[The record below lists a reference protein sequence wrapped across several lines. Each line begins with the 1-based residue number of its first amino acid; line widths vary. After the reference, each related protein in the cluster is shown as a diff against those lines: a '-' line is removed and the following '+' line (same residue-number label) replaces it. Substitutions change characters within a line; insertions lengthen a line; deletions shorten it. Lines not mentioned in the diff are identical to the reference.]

1 MRHRKIKRPIV
12 PALVFTVAGVLIGLM
27 HVPLPPVLL
36 PAAALGGIWLLPML
50 SGRNESDKRNK
61 HNYIRGCN
69 YSLEKSYSYGQNYSY
84 DKDYGYRK
92 GCGDE
97 KNRNCNG
104 SLYIQLFLFFL
115 LFLVGFITTYIHEN
129 YDNKIFSEELF
140 SEELPAAEKA
150 EYGGGVIRISG
161 VVGKVS
167 EGTYS
172 KRLMLKKCCIN
183 GRRLV
188 NNIVLEISDNTSYGW
203 SARRGDYVEANVEL
217 EASQGMLPVPAAAA
231 NPGQFDLRQYYKSLG
246 YLYYIEEPEVISVAG
261 GKNRIVYRL
270 DSLKTS
276 LKAVYHKCCTA
287 TDSGVYAAMV
297 TGDRSDMDSTISELF
312 SAAGIGHILAISGLH
327 ISLIGMGLY
336 RLLRR
341 IGFLCPMSAII
352 SGIFVVLF
360 GIMTGNSVSATRA
373 IVMFVCAV
381 NAQVLG
387 RRYDILS
394 AVSLSAIILILKNPY
409 VIANSGFLLSFMA
422 IAGVAVVTDGFSVKW
437 LRWLTGPAAI
447 QLATLPIILWFY
459 YEVPVYSVF
468 LNLIV
473 VPLMSLIMISA
484 LGCGML
490 GLISIPAG
498 CFFAGAGHYILILFR
513 YGSELMLSLPGSVFV
528 AGRPELWQVMVYY
541 ILLFLFSQR
550 KHVVMWIEKRAV
562 RKCGEA
568 ECEVKKHREVGRE
581 AVKGGARKCEA
592 RKCEAEKLEAGK
604 CVMGANIFLRS
615 LLVIAVIILLTR
627 GRSGLEVTFLDVGQG
642 DAIFISLP
650 NGGNVFIDG
659 GSTSSRNIYE
669 KVIEPFLKYKGV
681 RRLDFLFLTHSDAD
695 HENGWVQAL
704 SGNAYIP
711 DIYNLVLNGSD
722 YSKYLELRER
732 ALKYG
737 ASEYGTVKYG
747 TSGYGALKYDTSEGD
762 TSEGNASEYG
772 ISGCVT
778 SKYTGALAW
787 LNNAGADE
795 INARM
800 EGIVD
805 IDDVEDIEDIATA
818 LADKDTEILCAEYR
832 MEYVFGECSIV
843 SLNEP
848 GHSNASVNVDRE
860 AYKIGSSKTGTGESE
875 NDNSIVLLLQ
885 YKGNS
890 ILFTGDMTSK
900 MEADAAEAV
909 RRCGVDS
916 LSILKVGHHGS
927 KYSSSEEFLA
937 SIMPQAAIISCAAR
951 NTYGH
956 PHKETLQRLE
966 DVGALV
972 LRTDEGGAVIAK
984 IMASGAEMQVYE
996 YCGGK

>member
-1 MRHRKIKRPIV
+1 MV

-36 PAAALGGIWLLPML
+36 PAAALGGIWLMPML
-50 SGRNESDKRNK
+50 SGRNESDKCNK

-69 YSLEKSYSYGQNYSY
+69 YSLEKSYSYGQNYSH
-84 DKDYGYRK
+84 DKDYGYKK

-97 KNRNCNG
+97 KKRNYNR
-104 SLYIQLFLFFL
+104 SLYIQLFLFLL

-161 VVGKVS
+161 VVEKVS

-276 LKAVYHKCCTA
+276 LKAVYRKCCTA
-287 TDSGVYAAMV
+287 TDAGVYAAMV

-360 GIMTGNSVSATRA
+360 GVMTGNSVSATRA

-437 LRWLTGPAAI
+437 LKWLTGPVAI

-498 CFFAGAGHYILILFR
+498 CFFAGAGHYILILFQ

-550 KHVVMWIEKRAV
+550 KRVVVWIEKRAV
-562 RKCGEA
+562 RRCGEA
-568 ECEVKKHREVGRE
+568 ECEAKKHREVGRE
-581 AVKGGARKCEA
+581 AVKGGARKGEARKCEA
-592 RKCEAEKLEAGK
+592 RKCEAEKPEAGK
-604 CVMGANIFLRS
+604 CVMCANIFLRS

-659 GSTSSRNIYE
+659 GSTSSKNIYE

-695 HENGWVQAL
+695 HENGWAQAL

-711 DIYNLVLNGSD
+711 DIYNLVLNG
-722 YSKYLELRER
+722 
-732 ALKYG
+732 
-737 ASEYGTVKYG
+737 
-747 TSGYGALKYDTSEGD
+747 
-762 TSEGNASEYG
+762 
-772 ISGCVT
+772 I
-778 SKYTGALAW
+778 
-787 LNNAGADE
+787 
-795 INARM
+795 I
-800 EGIVD
+800 
-805 IDDVEDIEDIATA
+805 
-818 LADKDTEILCAEYR
+818 
-832 MEYVFGECSIV
+832 
-843 SLNEP
+843 
-848 GHSNASVNVDRE
+848 
-860 AYKIGSSKTGTGESE
+860 
-875 NDNSIVLLLQ
+875 
-885 YKGNS
+885 
-890 ILFTGDMTSK
+890 
-900 MEADAAEAV
+900 
-909 RRCGVDS
+909 
-916 LSILKVGHHGS
+916 LSIW
-927 KYSSSEEFLA
+927 
-937 SIMPQAAIISCAAR
+937 
-951 NTYGH
+951 N
-956 PHKETLQRLE
+956 
-966 DVGALV
+966 
-972 LRTDEGGAVIAK
+972 
-984 IMASGAEMQVYE
+984 
-996 YCGGK
+996 

>member
-1 MRHRKIKRPIV
+1 MV

-50 SGRNESDKRNK
+50 SGRNESDKCNK
-61 HNYIRGCN
+61 HNYIRGCS

-104 SLYIQLFLFFL
+104 SLYIQLFLFLL

-140 SEELPAAEKA
+140 SEELPAAGKA

-161 VVGKVS
+161 VVEKVS

-188 NNIVLEISDNTSYGW
+188 NNIVLEVSDNTSYGW
-203 SARRGDYVEANVEL
+203 SARRGDYVEVNVEL
-217 EASQGMLPVPAAAA
+217 EASQGMLPAPAAAA

-276 LKAVYHKCCTA
+276 LKAVYRKCCTA
-287 TDSGVYAAMV
+287 TDAGVYAAMV

-336 RLLRR
+336 KLLRR
-341 IGFLCPMSAII
+341 IGFLCPMSAIV

-360 GIMTGNSVSATRA
+360 GVMTGNSVSATRA

-437 LRWLTGPAAI
+437 LKWLTGSAAI

-468 LNLIV
+468 LNLLV

-562 RKCGEA
+562 RRCGEA
-568 ECEVKKHREVGRE
+568 ECEAKKQREVGRE

-592 RKCEAEKLEAGK
+592 EKLEAGR

-615 LLVIAVIILLTR
+615 LLVIAIIILLSR

-695 HENGWVQAL
+695 HENGWAQAL

-722 YSKYLELRER
+722 YSKYLELKER

-737 ASEYGTVKYG
+737 ASEYDI
-747 TSGYGALKYDTSEGD
+747 SGYG
-762 TSEGNASEYG
+762 
-772 ISGCVT
+772 I

-805 IDDVEDIEDIATA
+805 IDDVEDIEDIEAIATA
-818 LADKDTEILCAEYR
+818 LEDKDTEILCAEYG

-848 GHSNASVNVDRE
+848 GHSDANANVDRK
-860 AYKIGSSKTGTGESE
+860 AYKTGFSKTGTGESE

-885 YKGNS
+885 YKGKS

-900 MEADAAEAV
+900 MEADVAEAV
-909 RRCGVDS
+909 RYCGVDS

-937 SIMPQAAIISCAAR
+937 GIMPQAAVISCAAR

-956 PHKETLQRLE
+956 PHKETLQRME

-972 LRTDEGGAVIAK
+972 LRTDEGGAIIVK
-984 IMASGAEMQVYE
+984 IRASGAEMLVYE

>member
-1 MRHRKIKRPIV
+1 MV

-36 PAAALGGIWLLPML
+36 LAAALGGIWLLPML
-50 SGRNESDKRNK
+50 SGRNESDKCNK

-161 VVGKVS
+161 VVEKVS

-188 NNIVLEISDNTSYGW
+188 NNIVLEISDNTSYVW
-203 SARRGDYVEANVEL
+203 SARRGDHVEANVEL
-217 EASQGMLPVPAAAA
+217 EASQSMLPIPAAAA

-246 YLYYIEEPEVISVAG
+246 YLYYIEDPEVISVAG

-276 LKAVYHKCCTA
+276 LKAVYRKCCTA
-287 TDSGVYAAMV
+287 TDAGVYAAMV

-360 GIMTGNSVSATRA
+360 GVMTGNSVSATRA

-394 AVSLSAIILILKNPY
+394 AVSLSAIIVILKNPY

-437 LRWLTGPAAI
+437 LKWLTGPAAI
-447 QLATLPIILWFY
+447 QLATFPIILWFY

-498 CFFAGAGHYILILFR
+498 CFFAGAGHYILILFQ

-550 KHVVMWIEKRAV
+550 KRVVVWIEKRAV
-562 RKCGEA
+562 RRCGEA

-581 AVKGGARKCEA
+581 AVKGGARKGEAGKCEA
-592 RKCEAEKLEAGK
+592 RKCEAEKPEAGK
-604 CVMGANIFLRS
+604 CVMCANIFLRS

-659 GSTSSRNIYE
+659 GSTSSKNIYE

-681 RRLDFLFLTHSDAD
+681 RRLDFIFLTHSDAD
-695 HENGWVQAL
+695 HENGWAQAL

-737 ASEYGTVKYG
+737 VSE
-747 TSGYGALKYDTSEGD
+747 YGALKYDTSEGD
-762 TSEGNASEYG
+762 TSEGG

-778 SKYTGALAW
+778 SKYTGALVW

-805 IDDVEDIEDIATA
+805 IDAVEDIEDIEDIATA
-818 LADKDTEILCAEYR
+818 LADKDTEILCAEYG

-848 GHSNASVNVDRE
+848 GHSDANANVDRK
-860 AYKIGSSKTGTGESE
+860 AYKTGFSKTGTGESE

-885 YKGNS
+885 YKGKP

-900 MEADAAEAV
+900 MEADVAEAV
-909 RRCGVDS
+909 RYCGVDS

-937 SIMPQAAIISCAAR
+937 SIMPQAAVISCAAR

-972 LRTDEGGAVIAK
+972 LRTDEGGAIIAK
-984 IMASGAEMQVYE
+984 IRASGAEMLVYE

>member
-1 MRHRKIKRPIV
+1 M
-12 PALVFTVAGVLIGLM
+12 
-27 HVPLPPVLL
+27 
-36 PAAALGGIWLLPML
+36 
-50 SGRNESDKRNK
+50 
-61 HNYIRGCN
+61 
-69 YSLEKSYSYGQNYSY
+69 
-84 DKDYGYRK
+84 
-92 GCGDE
+92 
-97 KNRNCNG
+97 
-104 SLYIQLFLFFL
+104 
-115 LFLVGFITTYIHEN
+115 
-129 YDNKIFSEELF
+129 
-140 SEELPAAEKA
+140 
-150 EYGGGVIRISG
+150 
-161 VVGKVS
+161 
-167 EGTYS
+167 
-172 KRLMLKKCCIN
+172 
-183 GRRLV
+183 
-188 NNIVLEISDNTSYGW
+188 
-203 SARRGDYVEANVEL
+203 
-217 EASQGMLPVPAAAA
+217 
-231 NPGQFDLRQYYKSLG
+231 
-246 YLYYIEEPEVISVAG
+246 
-261 GKNRIVYRL
+261 
-270 DSLKTS
+270 
-276 LKAVYHKCCTA
+276 
-287 TDSGVYAAMV
+287 
-297 TGDRSDMDSTISELF
+297 DRVKPQT
-312 SAAGIGHILAISGLH
+312 GLH

-336 RLLRR
+336 KLLRR

-360 GIMTGNSVSATRA
+360 GVMTGNSVSATRA

-484 LGCGML
+484 LGCGLL

-498 CFFAGAGHYILILFR
+498 CFFAGAGHYILILFQ

-550 KHVVMWIEKRAV
+550 KRVVVWIEKRAV
-562 RKCGEA
+562 RRCGEA

-581 AVKGGARKCEA
+581 AVKGGARKGEAGKCEARKCEA
-592 RKCEAEKLEAGK
+592 RKCEAEKPEAGK

-659 GSTSSRNIYE
+659 GSTSSKNIYE

-695 HENGWVQAL
+695 HENGWAQAL

-737 ASEYGTVKYG
+737 ASEYG
-747 TSGYGALKYDTSEGD
+747 ALKYDTSEGD
-762 TSEGNASEYG
+762 TSEGG

-787 LNNAGADE
+787 LNNAEADE

-805 IDDVEDIEDIATA
+805 IDAVEDIEDIEDIATA
-818 LADKDTEILCAEYR
+818 LADKDTEILCAEYG

-848 GHSNASVNVDRE
+848 GHSDANVNVDRK
-860 AYKIGSSKTGTGESE
+860 AYKTGFSKTGTGESE

-885 YKGNS
+885 YKGKS

-900 MEADAAEAV
+900 MEADVAEAV
-909 RRCGVDS
+909 RYCGVDS

-937 SIMPQAAIISCAAR
+937 SIMPKAAVISCAAR

>member
-1 MRHRKIKRPIV
+1 MPSILDRKKPQ
-12 PALVFTVAGVLIGLM
+12 T
-27 HVPLPPVLL
+27 
-36 PAAALGGIWLLPML
+36 
-50 SGRNESDKRNK
+50 
-61 HNYIRGCN
+61 
-69 YSLEKSYSYGQNYSY
+69 
-84 DKDYGYRK
+84 
-92 GCGDE
+92 
-97 KNRNCNG
+97 
-104 SLYIQLFLFFL
+104 
-115 LFLVGFITTYIHEN
+115 
-129 YDNKIFSEELF
+129 
-140 SEELPAAEKA
+140 
-150 EYGGGVIRISG
+150 
-161 VVGKVS
+161 
-167 EGTYS
+167 
-172 KRLMLKKCCIN
+172 
-183 GRRLV
+183 
-188 NNIVLEISDNTSYGW
+188 
-203 SARRGDYVEANVEL
+203 
-217 EASQGMLPVPAAAA
+217 
-231 NPGQFDLRQYYKSLG
+231 
-246 YLYYIEEPEVISVAG
+246 
-261 GKNRIVYRL
+261 
-270 DSLKTS
+270 
-276 LKAVYHKCCTA
+276 
-287 TDSGVYAAMV
+287 
-297 TGDRSDMDSTISELF
+297 
-312 SAAGIGHILAISGLH
+312 GLH

-360 GIMTGNSVSATRA
+360 GVMTGNSVSATRA

-437 LRWLTGPAAI
+437 LKWLTGPVAI

-468 LNLIV
+468 LNLLV

-484 LGCGML
+484 LGCGLL

-550 KHVVMWIEKRAV
+550 KRVVVWIEKRAA
-562 RKCGEA
+562 RRCGEA
-568 ECEVKKHREVGRE
+568 ECEAKKHREVGRE
-581 AVKGGARKCEA
+581 AVKGGARKG
-592 RKCEAEKLEAGK
+592 EAEKLETGK

-615 LLVIAVIILLTR
+615 LLVIAVIILLSR

-659 GSTSSRNIYE
+659 GSTSSKNIYE

-695 HENGWVQAL
+695 HENGWAQAL

-737 ASEYGTVKYG
+737 ASEYGALEYGAVEYGISEYG
-747 TSGYGALKYDTSEGD
+747 TVGYGALEYGTVEYGALGGD
-762 TSEGNASEYG
+762 TSEYG
-772 ISGCVT
+772 ISGYGI

-805 IDDVEDIEDIATA
+805 IDDVEDIEDIEDIATT
-818 LADKDTEILCAEYR
+818 LADRGTEILCAEYG

-848 GHSNASVNVDRE
+848 GHSDANANANVDRK
-860 AYKIGSSKTGTGESE
+860 AYKTGFSKTGTGESE

-885 YKGNS
+885 YKGKS

-900 MEADAAEAV
+900 MEADVAEAV
-909 RRCGVDS
+909 RYCGVDS

-937 SIMPQAAIISCAAR
+937 SIMPQAAVISCAAR

-984 IMASGAEMQVYE
+984 IRASGAEMQVYE

>member
-1 MRHRKIKRPIV
+1 MV

-36 PAAALGGIWLLPML
+36 PAAALGGIWLMPML
-50 SGRNESDKRNK
+50 SGRNESDKCNK

-69 YSLEKSYSYGQNYSY
+69 YSLEKSYSYGQNYSH
-84 DKDYGYRK
+84 DKDYGYKK

-97 KNRNCNG
+97 KKRNYNR
-104 SLYIQLFLFFL
+104 SLYIQLFLFLL

-161 VVGKVS
+161 VVEKVS

-276 LKAVYHKCCTA
+276 LKAVYRKCCTA
-287 TDSGVYAAMV
+287 TDAGVYAAMV

-336 RLLRR
+336 KLLRR

-360 GIMTGNSVSATRA
+360 GVMTGNSVSATRA

-437 LRWLTGPAAI
+437 LKWLTGPAAI
-447 QLATLPIILWFY
+447 QLATFPIILWFY

-498 CFFAGAGHYILILFR
+498 CFFAGAGHYILILFQ

-550 KHVVMWIEKRAV
+550 KRVVVWIEKRAV
-562 RKCGEA
+562 RRYGEA
-568 ECEVKKHREVGRE
+568 ECEAKKHREVGRE

-592 RKCEAEKLEAGK
+592 EKLEAGR

-615 LLVIAVIILLTR
+615 LLVIAIIILLSR
-627 GRSGLEVTFLDVGQG
+627 ARSGLEVTFLDVGQG

-695 HENGWVQAL
+695 HENGWAQAL

-737 ASEYGTVKYG
+737 ALE
-747 TSGYGALKYDTSEGD
+747 YGALEYGAVEYGALGGD
-762 TSEGNASEYG
+762 TSEYG
-772 ISGCVT
+772 ISGYGI
-778 SKYTGALAW
+778 SKYAGALAW

-805 IDDVEDIEDIATA
+805 IDDVEDIEAIATA
-818 LADKDTEILCAEYR
+818 LEVKDTEILCAEYG

-848 GHSNASVNVDRE
+848 GHSDANANVDRK
-860 AYKIGSSKTGTGESE
+860 AYKTGFSKTGTGESE

-885 YKGNS
+885 YKGKS

-900 MEADAAEAV
+900 MEADVAEAV
-909 RRCGVDS
+909 RYCGVDS

-937 SIMPQAAIISCAAR
+937 GIMPQAAVISCAAR

-956 PHKETLQRLE
+956 PHKETLQRME

-972 LRTDEGGAVIAK
+972 LRTDEGGAIIAK
-984 IMASGAEMQVYE
+984 IRASGAEMLVYE

>member
-1 MRHRKIKRPIV
+1 MPPI
-12 PALVFTVAGVLIGLM
+12 
-27 HVPLPPVLL
+27 
-36 PAAALGGIWLLPML
+36 
-50 SGRNESDKRNK
+50 
-61 HNYIRGCN
+61 
-69 YSLEKSYSYGQNYSY
+69 
-84 DKDYGYRK
+84 
-92 GCGDE
+92 
-97 KNRNCNG
+97 
-104 SLYIQLFLFFL
+104 
-115 LFLVGFITTYIHEN
+115 
-129 YDNKIFSEELF
+129 
-140 SEELPAAEKA
+140 
-150 EYGGGVIRISG
+150 
-161 VVGKVS
+161 
-167 EGTYS
+167 
-172 KRLMLKKCCIN
+172 
-183 GRRLV
+183 
-188 NNIVLEISDNTSYGW
+188 
-203 SARRGDYVEANVEL
+203 
-217 EASQGMLPVPAAAA
+217 
-231 NPGQFDLRQYYKSLG
+231 
-246 YLYYIEEPEVISVAG
+246 
-261 GKNRIVYRL
+261 L
-270 DSLKTS
+270 DRVKPQT
-276 LKAVYHKCCTA
+276 
-287 TDSGVYAAMV
+287 
-297 TGDRSDMDSTISELF
+297 
-312 SAAGIGHILAISGLH
+312 GLH

-336 RLLRR
+336 KLLRR

-360 GIMTGNSVSATRA
+360 GVMTGNSVSATRA

-437 LRWLTGPAAI
+437 LKWLTGPAAI
-447 QLATLPIILWFY
+447 QLATFPIILWFY

-498 CFFAGAGHYILILFR
+498 CFFAGAGHYILILFQ

-550 KHVVMWIEKRAV
+550 KRVVVWIEKRAV
-562 RKCGEA
+562 RRCGEA

-581 AVKGGARKCEA
+581 AVKGGARKCAARKCEA
-592 RKCEAEKLEAGK
+592 RKCEAEKPEAGK

-615 LLVIAVIILLTR
+615 LLVIAIIILLSR

-659 GSTSSRNIYE
+659 GSTSSKNIYE

-695 HENGWVQAL
+695 HENGWAQAL

-737 ASEYGTVKYG
+737 ALEYGTVE
-747 TSGYGALKYDTSEGD
+747 YGALGGD
-762 TSEGNASEYG
+762 TSEYG
-772 ISGCVT
+772 ISGYGI
-778 SKYTGALAW
+778 SKYTGALVW

-805 IDDVEDIEDIATA
+805 IDDVEDIEDIEAIATA
-818 LADKDTEILCAEYR
+818 LEDKDTEILCAEYG

-848 GHSNASVNVDRE
+848 GHSDANVNVDRK
-860 AYKIGSSKTGTGESE
+860 AYKTGFSKTGTGESE

-885 YKGNS
+885 YKGKS

-900 MEADAAEAV
+900 MEADVAEAV
-909 RRCGVDS
+909 RYCGVDS

-937 SIMPQAAIISCAAR
+937 SIMPQAAVISCAAR

-956 PHKETLQRLE
+956 PHKETLQRME

-972 LRTDEGGAVIAK
+972 LRTDEGGAIIAK
-984 IMASGAEMQVYE
+984 IRASGAEMQVYE

>member
-1 MRHRKIKRPIV
+1 MRHRKIKRPLV

-27 HVPLPPVLL
+27 HASLPPVLL

-50 SGRNESDKRNK
+50 SGRNKADKCNK
-61 HNYIRGCN
+61 HNYTRGCS
-69 YSLEKSYSYGQNYSY
+69 YSLEKNHSYGQNYSH

-97 KNRNCNG
+97 KKRNYNG
-104 SLYIQLFLFFL
+104 SLYIQLFLFLL

-140 SEELPAAEKA
+140 SEELSAAGKA

-161 VVGKVS
+161 VVEKVS

-217 EASQGMLPVPAAAA
+217 EASQSMLPVPAAAA

-246 YLYYIEEPEVISVAG
+246 YLYYIDDPEVISVVG
-261 GKNRIVYRL
+261 GKNQIVYRL

-276 LKAVYHKCCTA
+276 LKAVYRKCCTA
-287 TDSGVYAAMV
+287 TDAGVYAAMV
-297 TGDRSDMDSTISELF
+297 TGDRSDMDSTVSELF

-336 RLLRR
+336 KLLRR

-360 GIMTGNSVSATRA
+360 GVMTGNSVSATRA

-484 LGCGML
+484 LGCGLL

-498 CFFAGAGHYILILFR
+498 CFFAGAGHYILILFQ

-550 KHVVMWIEKRAV
+550 KHVVMWIEKRAA
-562 RKCGEA
+562 RKCGEV
-568 ECEVKKHREVGRE
+568 ECEVKKHKEVGRE
-581 AVKGGARKCEA
+581 AVKGGA

-615 LLVIAVIILLTR
+615 LLVIAVIILLAR

-695 HENGWVQAL
+695 HENGWAQAL

-737 ASEYGTVKYG
+737 ALEYGTVKYG
-747 TSGYGALKYDTSEGD
+747 TL
-762 TSEGNASEYG
+762 EYG

-778 SKYTGALAW
+778 SKYSGALAW
-787 LNNAGADE
+787 LNDDRADE
-795 INARM
+795 TNASM
-800 EGIVD
+800 EGVAD
-805 IDDVEDIEDIATA
+805 IEDIEDIEAIATT
-818 LADKDTEILCAEYR
+818 LADKDTEILCAEYG
-832 MEYVFGECSIV
+832 MEYVFGECSMV

-848 GHSNASVNVDRE
+848 GHSDANVNVDRE

-885 YKGNS
+885 YKGKS

-900 MEADAAEAV
+900 MEADVAEAV
-909 RRCGVDS
+909 RYCGVDS

-937 SIMPQAAIISCAAR
+937 GIMPQAAVISCAAR

-984 IMASGAEMQVYE
+984 IRASGAEMLVYE

>member
-1 MRHRKIKRPIV
+1 MV

-27 HVPLPPVLL
+27 HAPLPQVLL

-50 SGRNESDKRNK
+50 SGRNKADKCNK
-61 HNYIRGCN
+61 HNYTRGCS
-69 YSLEKSYSYGQNYSY
+69 YSLEKNHSYGQNYSH
-84 DKDYGYRK
+84 DKDYGYKK

-97 KNRNCNG
+97 KKRNYNG
-104 SLYIQLFLFFL
+104 SLYIQLFLFLL

-161 VVGKVS
+161 VIEKVS

-188 NNIVLEISDNTSYGW
+188 NNIVLEMSDNTSYGW
-203 SARRGDYVEANVEL
+203 SARRGDHVEANVEL
-217 EASQGMLPVPAAAA
+217 EASQSMLPIPAAAA

-246 YLYYIEEPEVISVAG
+246 YLYYIEDPEVISVAG

-276 LKAVYHKCCTA
+276 LKAVYRKCCTA
-287 TDSGVYAAMV
+287 TDAGVYAAMV

-336 RLLRR
+336 KLLRR

-360 GIMTGNSVSATRA
+360 GVMTGNSVSATRA

-484 LGCGML
+484 LGCGLL

-498 CFFAGAGHYILILFR
+498 CFFAGAGHYILILFQ

-550 KHVVMWIEKRAV
+550 KRVVVWIEKRAV
-562 RKCGEA
+562 RRCGEA

-581 AVKGGARKCEA
+581 AVKGGARKGEAGKCEARKCEA
-592 RKCEAEKLEAGK
+592 RKCEAEKPEAGK

-659 GSTSSRNIYE
+659 GSTSSKNIYE

-695 HENGWVQAL
+695 HENGWAQAL

-737 ASEYGTVKYG
+737 ASEYG
-747 TSGYGALKYDTSEGD
+747 ALKYDTSEGD
-762 TSEGNASEYG
+762 TSEGG

-787 LNNAGADE
+787 LNNAEADE

-805 IDDVEDIEDIATA
+805 IDAVEDIEDIEDIATA
-818 LADKDTEILCAEYR
+818 LADKDTEILCAEYG

-848 GHSNASVNVDRE
+848 GHSDANVNVDRK
-860 AYKIGSSKTGTGESE
+860 AYKTGFSKTGTGESE

-885 YKGNS
+885 YKGKS

-900 MEADAAEAV
+900 MEADVAEAV
-909 RRCGVDS
+909 RYCGVDS

-937 SIMPQAAIISCAAR
+937 SIMPKAAVISCAAR

>member
-1 MRHRKIKRPIV
+1 MPSI
-12 PALVFTVAGVLIGLM
+12 
-27 HVPLPPVLL
+27 
-36 PAAALGGIWLLPML
+36 
-50 SGRNESDKRNK
+50 ND
-61 HNYIRGCN
+61 RG
-69 YSLEKSYSYGQNYSY
+69 KPQ
-84 DKDYGYRK
+84 
-92 GCGDE
+92 
-97 KNRNCNG
+97 
-104 SLYIQLFLFFL
+104 
-115 LFLVGFITTYIHEN
+115 T
-129 YDNKIFSEELF
+129 
-140 SEELPAAEKA
+140 
-150 EYGGGVIRISG
+150 
-161 VVGKVS
+161 
-167 EGTYS
+167 
-172 KRLMLKKCCIN
+172 
-183 GRRLV
+183 
-188 NNIVLEISDNTSYGW
+188 
-203 SARRGDYVEANVEL
+203 
-217 EASQGMLPVPAAAA
+217 
-231 NPGQFDLRQYYKSLG
+231 
-246 YLYYIEEPEVISVAG
+246 
-261 GKNRIVYRL
+261 
-270 DSLKTS
+270 
-276 LKAVYHKCCTA
+276 
-287 TDSGVYAAMV
+287 
-297 TGDRSDMDSTISELF
+297 
-312 SAAGIGHILAISGLH
+312 GLH

-360 GIMTGNSVSATRA
+360 GVMTGNSVSATRA

-437 LRWLTGPAAI
+437 LKWLTGPVAI

-468 LNLIV
+468 LNLLV

-484 LGCGML
+484 LGCGLL

-550 KHVVMWIEKRAV
+550 KRVVVWIEKRAA
-562 RKCGEA
+562 RRCGEA
-568 ECEVKKHREVGRE
+568 ECEAKKHREVGRE
-581 AVKGGARKCEA
+581 AVKGGARKG
-592 RKCEAEKLEAGK
+592 EAEKLETGK

-615 LLVIAVIILLTR
+615 LLVIAVIILLSR

-659 GSTSSRNIYE
+659 GSTSSKNIYE

-695 HENGWVQAL
+695 HENGWAQAL

-737 ASEYGTVKYG
+737 ALEYGTVGYGISEYGTV
-747 TSGYGALKYDTSEGD
+747 GYGALEYGTVEYGALGGD
-762 TSEGNASEYG
+762 TSEYG
-772 ISGCVT
+772 ISGYGI
-778 SKYTGALAW
+778 SKYAGALAW

-805 IDDVEDIEDIATA
+805 IDDVEDIEAIATA
-818 LADKDTEILCAEYR
+818 LEVKDTEILCAEYG

-848 GHSNASVNVDRE
+848 GHSDANANVDRK
-860 AYKIGSSKTGTGESE
+860 AYKTGFSKTGTGESE

-885 YKGNS
+885 YKGKS

-900 MEADAAEAV
+900 MEADVAEAV
-909 RRCGVDS
+909 RYCGVDS

-937 SIMPQAAIISCAAR
+937 SIMPQAAVISCAAR

-984 IMASGAEMQVYE
+984 IRASGAEMLVYE

>member
-1 MRHRKIKRPIV
+1 MV

-27 HVPLPPVLL
+27 HAPLPQVLL

-50 SGRNESDKRNK
+50 SGRNKADKCNK
-61 HNYIRGCN
+61 HNYTRGCS
-69 YSLEKSYSYGQNYSY
+69 YSLEKNHSYGQNYSH
-84 DKDYGYRK
+84 DKDYGYKK

-97 KNRNCNG
+97 KKRNYNG
-104 SLYIQLFLFFL
+104 SLYIQLFLFLL

-161 VVGKVS
+161 VIEKVS

-188 NNIVLEISDNTSYGW
+188 NNIVLEMSDNTSYGW
-203 SARRGDYVEANVEL
+203 SARRGDHVEANVEL
-217 EASQGMLPVPAAAA
+217 EASQSMLPIPAAAA

-246 YLYYIEEPEVISVAG
+246 YLYYIEDPEVISVAG

-276 LKAVYHKCCTA
+276 LKAVYRKCCTA
-287 TDSGVYAAMV
+287 TDAGVYAAMV

-360 GIMTGNSVSATRA
+360 GVMTGNSVSATRA

-484 LGCGML
+484 LGCGLL

-498 CFFAGAGHYILILFR
+498 CFFAGAGHYILILFQ

-550 KHVVMWIEKRAV
+550 KRVVVWIEKRAV
-562 RKCGEA
+562 RRCGEA

-581 AVKGGARKCEA
+581 AVKGGARKGEAGKCEA
-592 RKCEAEKLEAGK
+592 RKCEARKGEAEKPEAGK

-659 GSTSSRNIYE
+659 GSTSSKNIYE

-695 HENGWVQAL
+695 HENGWAQAL

-737 ASEYGTVKYG
+737 ASEYG
-747 TSGYGALKYDTSEGD
+747 ALKYDTSEGD
-762 TSEGNASEYG
+762 TSEGG

-805 IDDVEDIEDIATA
+805 IDDVEDIEAIATA
-818 LADKDTEILCAEYR
+818 LEVKDTEILCAEYG

-848 GHSNASVNVDRE
+848 GHSDANANVDRK
-860 AYKIGSSKTGTGESE
+860 AYKTGFSKTGTGESE

-885 YKGNS
+885 YKGKS

-900 MEADAAEAV
+900 MEADVAEAV
-909 RRCGVDS
+909 RYCGVDS

-937 SIMPQAAIISCAAR
+937 SIMPQAAVISCAAR

-972 LRTDEGGAVIAK
+972 LRTDEGGAIIAK
-984 IMASGAEMQVYE
+984 IRASGAEMLVYE

>member
-1 MRHRKIKRPIV
+1 
-12 PALVFTVAGVLIGLM
+12 
-27 HVPLPPVLL
+27 
-36 PAAALGGIWLLPML
+36 
-50 SGRNESDKRNK
+50 
-61 HNYIRGCN
+61 
-69 YSLEKSYSYGQNYSY
+69 
-84 DKDYGYRK
+84 
-92 GCGDE
+92 
-97 KNRNCNG
+97 
-104 SLYIQLFLFFL
+104 
-115 LFLVGFITTYIHEN
+115 
-129 YDNKIFSEELF
+129 
-140 SEELPAAEKA
+140 
-150 EYGGGVIRISG
+150 
-161 VVGKVS
+161 
-167 EGTYS
+167 
-172 KRLMLKKCCIN
+172 
-183 GRRLV
+183 
-188 NNIVLEISDNTSYGW
+188 
-203 SARRGDYVEANVEL
+203 
-217 EASQGMLPVPAAAA
+217 
-231 NPGQFDLRQYYKSLG
+231 
-246 YLYYIEEPEVISVAG
+246 
-261 GKNRIVYRL
+261 
-270 DSLKTS
+270 
-276 LKAVYHKCCTA
+276 
-287 TDSGVYAAMV
+287 
-297 TGDRSDMDSTISELF
+297 
-312 SAAGIGHILAISGLH
+312 
-327 ISLIGMGLY
+327 
-336 RLLRR
+336 
-341 IGFLCPMSAII
+341 MSAIV

-360 GIMTGNSVSATRA
+360 GVMTGNSVSATRA

-484 LGCGML
+484 LGCGLL

-498 CFFAGAGHYILILFR
+498 CFFAGAGHYILILFQ

-550 KHVVMWIEKRAV
+550 KRVVVWIEKRAV
-562 RKCGEA
+562 RRCGEA

-581 AVKGGARKCEA
+581 AVKGGARKGEAGKCEA
-592 RKCEAEKLEAGK
+592 RKCEAEKPEAGK

-659 GSTSSRNIYE
+659 GSTSSKNIYE

-695 HENGWVQAL
+695 HENGWAQAL

-737 ASEYGTVKYG
+737 ASEYG
-747 TSGYGALKYDTSEGD
+747 ALKYDTSEGD
-762 TSEGNASEYG
+762 TSEGG

-805 IDDVEDIEDIATA
+805 IDDVEDIEDIEDIATT
-818 LADKDTEILCAEYR
+818 LADRGTEILCAEYG

-848 GHSNASVNVDRE
+848 GHSDANVNVDRK
-860 AYKIGSSKTGTGESE
+860 AYKTSFSKTGTGESE

-885 YKGNS
+885 YKGKS

-900 MEADAAEAV
+900 MEADVAEAV
-909 RRCGVDS
+909 RYCGVDS

-937 SIMPQAAIISCAAR
+937 SIMPQAAVISCAAR

-966 DVGALV
+966 DVDALV
-972 LRTDEGGAVIAK
+972 LRTDEGGAIIAK
-984 IMASGAEMQVYE
+984 IRASGVEMQVYE

>member
-1 MRHRKIKRPIV
+1 MRHRKIKRPMV

-36 PAAALGGIWLLPML
+36 PAAALGGIWLMPML
-50 SGRNESDKRNK
+50 SGRNESDKCNK

-69 YSLEKSYSYGQNYSY
+69 YSLEKSYSYGQNYSH
-84 DKDYGYRK
+84 DKDYGYKK

-97 KNRNCNG
+97 KKRNYNR
-104 SLYIQLFLFFL
+104 SLYIQLFLFLL

-161 VVGKVS
+161 VVEKVS

-276 LKAVYHKCCTA
+276 LKAVYRKCCTA
-287 TDSGVYAAMV
+287 TDAGVYVAMV
-297 TGDRSDMDSTISELF
+297 TGDRSDMDSTVSELF

-336 RLLRR
+336 KLLRR
-341 IGFLCPMSAII
+341 IGFLCPMSAIV

-360 GIMTGNSVSATRA
+360 GVMTGNSVSATRA

-437 LRWLTGPAAI
+437 LKWLTGPAAI

-468 LNLIV
+468 LNLLV

-484 LGCGML
+484 LGCGLL

-498 CFFAGAGHYILILFR
+498 CFFAGAGHYILILFQ

-550 KHVVMWIEKRAV
+550 KRVVVWIEKRAV
-562 RKCGEA
+562 RRCGEA

-581 AVKGGARKCEA
+581 AVKGGARKCAARKCEA
-592 RKCEAEKLEAGK
+592 RKCEAEKPEAGK

-615 LLVIAVIILLTR
+615 LLVIAIIILLSR

-737 ASEYGTVKYG
+737 ALEYDI
-747 TSGYGALKYDTSEGD
+747 SGYG
-762 TSEGNASEYG
+762 
-772 ISGCVT
+772 I
-778 SKYTGALAW
+778 SKYAGALAW

-805 IDDVEDIEDIATA
+805 IDDVEDIEDIEAIATA
-818 LADKDTEILCAEYR
+818 LEVKDTEILCAEYG

-848 GHSNASVNVDRE
+848 GHSDANANVDRK
-860 AYKIGSSKTGTGESE
+860 AYKTGFSKTGTGESE

-885 YKGNS
+885 YKGKS

-900 MEADAAEAV
+900 MEADVAEAV
-909 RRCGVDS
+909 RYCGVDS

-937 SIMPQAAIISCAAR
+937 SIMPQAAVISCAAR

-972 LRTDEGGAVIAK
+972 LRTDEGGAIIAK
-984 IMASGAEMQVYE
+984 IRASGAEMLVYE

>member
-1 MRHRKIKRPIV
+1 MV

-50 SGRNESDKRNK
+50 SGRNESDKCNK

-161 VVGKVS
+161 VVEKVS

-203 SARRGDYVEANVEL
+203 SARRGDHVEANVEL

-246 YLYYIEEPEVISVAG
+246 YLYYIEEPEDISVAG
-261 GKNRIVYRL
+261 GKKRIVYRL

-276 LKAVYHKCCTA
+276 LKAVYRKCCTA
-287 TDSGVYAAMV
+287 TDAGVYAAMV

-327 ISLIGMGLY
+327 ISIIGMGLY
-336 RLLRR
+336 KLLRR

-360 GIMTGNSVSATRA
+360 GVMTGNSVSATRA

-437 LRWLTGPAAI
+437 LKWLTGPVAI

-468 LNLIV
+468 LNLLV

-484 LGCGML
+484 LGCGLL

-498 CFFAGAGHYILILFR
+498 CFFAGAGHYILILFQ

-550 KHVVMWIEKRAV
+550 KRVVMWIEKRAV

-568 ECEVKKHREVGRE
+568 EGDVKKHREVGRE

-592 RKCEAEKLEAGK
+592 EKPEAGK
-604 CVMGANIFLRS
+604 CVMGADIFLRS
-615 LLVIAVIILLTR
+615 LLVIAIIILLTR

-722 YSKYLELRER
+722 YSKYLELKEK

-737 ASEYGTVKYG
+737 ALEYGTAEYG
-747 TSGYGALKYDTSEGD
+747 TLEYGALKYGTSEGKTSEGG
-762 TSEGNASEYG
+762 TSEGNTSEGNTSEYG

-778 SKYTGALAW
+778 SKYAGALAW
-787 LNNAGADE
+787 LNDDRADE
-795 INARM
+795 TNARL
-800 EGIVD
+800 EGIAD
-805 IDDVEDIEDIATA
+805 IEDIEDIEAIAMT
-818 LADKDTEILCAEYR
+818 LADRGTEILCAEYG

-843 SLNEP
+843 SLNETKQP
-848 GHSNASVNVDRE
+848 KSIVNVDYVSYNSG
-860 AYKIGSSKTGTGESE
+860 ASKTGTGESE

-900 MEADAAEAV
+900 MEADVAEAV
-909 RRCGVDS
+909 RRCGVDT

-951 NTYGH
+951 NIYGH

-966 DVGALV
+966 DVDALV
-972 LRTDEGGAVIAK
+972 LRTDEGGAIIAK
-984 IMASGAEMQVYE
+984 IRASGAEMQVYE

>member
-1 MRHRKIKRPIV
+1 MRHRKIKRPLV
-12 PALVFTVAGVLIGLM
+12 PALVFTVAGVLTGLM
-27 HVPLPPVLL
+27 HAPLPQVLL

-50 SGRNESDKRNK
+50 SGRNKADKCNK
-61 HNYIRGCN
+61 HNYTRGCS
-69 YSLEKSYSYGQNYSY
+69 YSLEKSHSYGQNYSY

-92 GCGDE
+92 GCGDG
-97 KNRNCNG
+97 KNRNYNG
-104 SLYIQLFLFFL
+104 SLYIQLFLFLL

-161 VVGKVS
+161 VIEKVS

-203 SARRGDYVEANVEL
+203 SARRGDHVEANVEL
-217 EASQGMLPVPAAAA
+217 EASQSMLPAPAAAA

-246 YLYYIEEPEVISVAG
+246 YLYYIEDPEVISVAG

-276 LKAVYHKCCTA
+276 LKAVYRKCCTA
-287 TDSGVYAAMV
+287 TDAGVYAAMV

-360 GIMTGNSVSATRA
+360 GVMTGNSVSATRA

-437 LRWLTGPAAI
+437 LKWLTGPVAI

-498 CFFAGAGHYILILFR
+498 CFFAGAGHYILILFQ

-550 KHVVMWIEKRAV
+550 KHVVMWIEKRAA
-562 RKCGEA
+562 RKCGEV
-568 ECEVKKHREVGRE
+568 ECEVKKHKEVGRE

-592 RKCEAEKLEAGK
+592 RKCEAEKPEAGR

-615 LLVIAVIILLTR
+615 LLVIAIIILLSR
-627 GRSGLEVTFLDVGQG
+627 ARSGLEVTFLDVGQG

-695 HENGWVQAL
+695 HENGWAQAL

-737 ASEYGTVKYG
+737 ALEYGTVKYG
-747 TSGYGALKYDTSEGD
+747 TL
-762 TSEGNASEYG
+762 EYG

-778 SKYTGALAW
+778 SKYSGALAW
-787 LNNAGADE
+787 LNDDRADE
-795 INARM
+795 TNASM
-800 EGIVD
+800 EGVAD
-805 IDDVEDIEDIATA
+805 IEDIEDIEAIATT
-818 LADKDTEILCAEYR
+818 LADKDTEILCAEYG
-832 MEYVFGECSIV
+832 MEYVFGECSMV

-848 GHSNASVNVDRE
+848 GHSDANVNVDRE

-885 YKGNS
+885 YKGKS

-900 MEADAAEAV
+900 MEADVAEAV
-909 RRCGVDS
+909 RYCGVDS

-937 SIMPQAAIISCAAR
+937 GIMPQAAVISCAAR

-972 LRTDEGGAVIAK
+972 LRTDEGGAIIAK
-984 IMASGAEMQVYE
+984 IRASGAEMLVYE

>member
-1 MRHRKIKRPIV
+1 MV

-36 PAAALGGIWLLPML
+36 LAAALGGIWLLPML
-50 SGRNESDKRNK
+50 SGRNESDKCNK

-84 DKDYGYRK
+84 DKDYGYKK

-97 KNRNCNG
+97 KKRNCNG

-140 SEELPAAEKA
+140 SEELPAAGKA

-161 VVGKVS
+161 VVEKVS

-276 LKAVYHKCCTA
+276 LKAVYRKCCTA
-287 TDSGVYAAMV
+287 TDAGVYAAMV
-297 TGDRSDMDSTISELF
+297 TGDRSDMDSTVSELF

-360 GIMTGNSVSATRA
+360 GVMTGNSVSATRA

-437 LRWLTGPAAI
+437 LKWLTGPVAI

-484 LGCGML
+484 LGCGLL

-550 KHVVMWIEKRAV
+550 KRVVVWIEKRAV
-562 RKCGEA
+562 RRCGEA

-581 AVKGGARKCEA
+581 AVKGGARKGEAGKCEARKCEA
-592 RKCEAEKLEAGK
+592 RKCEAEKPEAGK

-659 GSTSSRNIYE
+659 GSTSSKNIYE

-681 RRLDFLFLTHSDAD
+681 RRLDFIFLTHSDAD
-695 HENGWVQAL
+695 HENGWAQAL

-737 ASEYGTVKYG
+737 ESE
-747 TSGYGALKYDTSEGD
+747 YGALKYDTSEGD
-762 TSEGNASEYG
+762 TSEGG

-787 LNNAGADE
+787 LNNAEADE

-805 IDDVEDIEDIATA
+805 IDAVEDIEDIEDIATA
-818 LADKDTEILCAEYR
+818 LADKDTEILCAEYG

-848 GHSNASVNVDRE
+848 GHSDANANVDRK
-860 AYKIGSSKTGTGESE
+860 AYKTGFSKTGTGESE

-885 YKGNS
+885 YKGKS

-900 MEADAAEAV
+900 MEADVAEAV
-909 RRCGVDS
+909 RYCGVDS

-937 SIMPQAAIISCAAR
+937 SIMPQAAVISCAAR

-972 LRTDEGGAVIAK
+972 LRTDEGGAIIAK
-984 IMASGAEMQVYE
+984 IRASGAEMQVYE

>member
-1 MRHRKIKRPIV
+1 MV
-12 PALVFTVAGVLIGLM
+12 PALVFTVAGVLTGLM
-27 HVPLPPVLL
+27 HAPLPQVLL

-50 SGRNESDKRNK
+50 SGRNKADKCNK
-61 HNYIRGCN
+61 HNYTRGCS
-69 YSLEKSYSYGQNYSY
+69 YSLEKSHSYGQNYSY

-92 GCGDE
+92 GCGDG
-97 KNRNCNG
+97 KNRNYNG
-104 SLYIQLFLFFL
+104 SLYIQLFLFLL

-161 VVGKVS
+161 VIEKVS

-203 SARRGDYVEANVEL
+203 SARRGDHVEANVEL
-217 EASQGMLPVPAAAA
+217 EASQSMLPAPAAAA

-246 YLYYIEEPEVISVAG
+246 YLYYIEDPEVISVAG

-276 LKAVYHKCCTA
+276 LKAVYRKCCTA
-287 TDSGVYAAMV
+287 TDAGVYAAMV

-360 GIMTGNSVSATRA
+360 GVMTGNSVSATRA

-437 LRWLTGPAAI
+437 LKWLTGPVAI

-498 CFFAGAGHYILILFR
+498 CFFAGAGHYILILFQ

-550 KHVVMWIEKRAV
+550 KHVVMWIEKRAA
-562 RKCGEA
+562 RKCGEV
-568 ECEVKKHREVGRE
+568 ECEVKKHKEVGRE

-592 RKCEAEKLEAGK
+592 RKCEARKCEAEKPEAGR

-615 LLVIAVIILLTR
+615 LLVIAIIILLSR
-627 GRSGLEVTFLDVGQG
+627 ARSGLEVTFLDVGQG

-695 HENGWVQAL
+695 HENGWAQAL

-737 ASEYGTVKYG
+737 ALEYGTVKYG
-747 TSGYGALKYDTSEGD
+747 TL
-762 TSEGNASEYG
+762 EYG

-778 SKYTGALAW
+778 SKYSGALAW
-787 LNNAGADE
+787 LNDDRADE
-795 INARM
+795 TNASM
-800 EGIVD
+800 EGVAD
-805 IDDVEDIEDIATA
+805 IEDIEDIEAIATT
-818 LADKDTEILCAEYR
+818 LADKDTEILCAEYG
-832 MEYVFGECSIV
+832 MEYVFGECSMV

-848 GHSNASVNVDRE
+848 GHSDANVNVDRE

-885 YKGNS
+885 YKGKS

-900 MEADAAEAV
+900 MEADVAEAV
-909 RRCGVDS
+909 RYCGVDS

-937 SIMPQAAIISCAAR
+937 GIMPQAAVISCAAR

-972 LRTDEGGAVIAK
+972 LRTDEGGAIIAK
-984 IMASGAEMQVYE
+984 IRASGAEMLVYE

>member
-1 MRHRKIKRPIV
+1 MV

-140 SEELPAAEKA
+140 SEELPAAGKA
-150 EYGGGVIRISG
+150 EYGGGVISISG
-161 VVGKVS
+161 VVEKVP

-203 SARRGDYVEANVEL
+203 SARRGDYVEVKVEL
-217 EASQGMLPVPAAAA
+217 EASQSMLPAPAAAA

-246 YLYYIEEPEVISVAG
+246 YLYYIEDPEVISVAG

-276 LKAVYHKCCTA
+276 LKAVYRKCCTA
-287 TDSGVYAAMV
+287 TDAGVYAAMV

-360 GIMTGNSVSATRA
+360 GVMTGNSVSATRA

-394 AVSLSAIILILKNPY
+394 AVSLSAIIVILKNPY

-422 IAGVAVVTDGFSVKW
+422 IAGVAIVTDGFSVKW

-447 QLATLPIILWFY
+447 QLATFPIILWFY

-550 KHVVMWIEKRAV
+550 KRVVVWIEKRAV
-562 RKCGEA
+562 RRCGEA

-592 RKCEAEKLEAGK
+592 EKPEAGK

-659 GSTSSRNIYE
+659 GSTSSKNIYE
-669 KVIEPFLKYKGV
+669 KVVEPFLKYKGV

-695 HENGWVQAL
+695 HENGWAQAL

-737 ASEYGTVKYG
+737 ALEYGTVKYG
-747 TSGYGALKYDTSEGD
+747 TLEYGALKYDTSEGD
-762 TSEGNASEYG
+762 TSEGNTSEYG

-778 SKYTGALAW
+778 SKYSGALAW
-787 LNNAGADE
+787 LNDDRADE
-795 INARM
+795 TNARM
-800 EGIVD
+800 EGVAD
-805 IDDVEDIEDIATA
+805 IEDIEDIEAIAMT
-818 LADKDTEILCAEYR
+818 LADRGTEILCAEYG

-848 GHSNASVNVDRE
+848 GHSDANVNVDRK
-860 AYKIGSSKTGTGESE
+860 AYKTGFSKTGTGESE

-885 YKGNS
+885 YKGKS

-900 MEADAAEAV
+900 MEADVAEAV
-909 RRCGVDS
+909 RYCGVDS

-937 SIMPQAAIISCAAR
+937 GIMPQAAVISCAAR

-956 PHKETLQRLE
+956 PHKETLQRME

-984 IMASGAEMQVYE
+984 IRASGAEMLVYE

>member
-1 MRHRKIKRPIV
+1 
-12 PALVFTVAGVLIGLM
+12 
-27 HVPLPPVLL
+27 
-36 PAAALGGIWLLPML
+36 
-50 SGRNESDKRNK
+50 
-61 HNYIRGCN
+61 
-69 YSLEKSYSYGQNYSY
+69 
-84 DKDYGYRK
+84 
-92 GCGDE
+92 
-97 KNRNCNG
+97 
-104 SLYIQLFLFFL
+104 
-115 LFLVGFITTYIHEN
+115 
-129 YDNKIFSEELF
+129 
-140 SEELPAAEKA
+140 
-150 EYGGGVIRISG
+150 
-161 VVGKVS
+161 
-167 EGTYS
+167 
-172 KRLMLKKCCIN
+172 
-183 GRRLV
+183 
-188 NNIVLEISDNTSYGW
+188 
-203 SARRGDYVEANVEL
+203 
-217 EASQGMLPVPAAAA
+217 
-231 NPGQFDLRQYYKSLG
+231 
-246 YLYYIEEPEVISVAG
+246 
-261 GKNRIVYRL
+261 
-270 DSLKTS
+270 
-276 LKAVYHKCCTA
+276 
-287 TDSGVYAAMV
+287 
-297 TGDRSDMDSTISELF
+297 
-312 SAAGIGHILAISGLH
+312 
-327 ISLIGMGLY
+327 MGLY

-341 IGFLCPMSAII
+341 IGFLCPMSAIV

-437 LRWLTGPAAI
+437 LKWLTGPAAI

-468 LNLIV
+468 LNLLV

-498 CFFAGAGHYILILFR
+498 CFFAGAGHYILILFQ

-550 KHVVMWIEKRAV
+550 KRVVMWIEKRAA
-562 RKCGEA
+562 RKCGEV

-581 AVKGGARKCEA
+581 AVKGGTRKYA
-592 RKCEAEKLEAGK
+592 AERLEAGK

-615 LLVIAVIILLTR
+615 LLVIAIIILLSR

-659 GSTSSRNIYE
+659 GSTSSKNIYE

-695 HENGWVQAL
+695 HENGWAQAL

-737 ASEYGTVKYG
+737 ASEYGALEYG
-747 TSGYGALKYDTSEGD
+747 AVEYGALGGD
-762 TSEGNASEYG
+762 TSEYG
-772 ISGCVT
+772 ISGYGI
-778 SKYTGALAW
+778 SKYAGALAW

-805 IDDVEDIEDIATA
+805 IDDVEDIEDIEDIAAA
-818 LADKDTEILCAEYR
+818 LVDRGTEILCAEYG

-848 GHSNASVNVDRE
+848 GHSDANANANVDRK
-860 AYKIGSSKTGTGESE
+860 AYKTGFSKTGTGESE

-885 YKGNS
+885 YKGKS

-900 MEADAAEAV
+900 MEADVAEAV
-909 RRCGVDS
+909 RYCGVDS

-937 SIMPQAAIISCAAR
+937 SIMPQAAVISCAAR

-984 IMASGAEMQVYE
+984 IRASGAEMQVYE

>member
-1 MRHRKIKRPIV
+1 MPSIK
-12 PALVFTVAGVLIGLM
+12 
-27 HVPLPPVLL
+27 
-36 PAAALGGIWLLPML
+36 
-50 SGRNESDKRNK
+50 
-61 HNYIRGCN
+61 
-69 YSLEKSYSYGQNYSY
+69 
-84 DKDYGYRK
+84 
-92 GCGDE
+92 
-97 KNRNCNG
+97 
-104 SLYIQLFLFFL
+104 
-115 LFLVGFITTYIHEN
+115 
-129 YDNKIFSEELF
+129 
-140 SEELPAAEKA
+140 
-150 EYGGGVIRISG
+150 
-161 VVGKVS
+161 
-167 EGTYS
+167 
-172 KRLMLKKCCIN
+172 
-183 GRRLV
+183 
-188 NNIVLEISDNTSYGW
+188 
-203 SARRGDYVEANVEL
+203 
-217 EASQGMLPVPAAAA
+217 
-231 NPGQFDLRQYYKSLG
+231 
-246 YLYYIEEPEVISVAG
+246 
-261 GKNRIVYRL
+261 
-270 DSLKTS
+270 
-276 LKAVYHKCCTA
+276 
-287 TDSGVYAAMV
+287 
-297 TGDRSDMDSTISELF
+297 DRVKPQT
-312 SAAGIGHILAISGLH
+312 GLH

-336 RLLRR
+336 KLLRR

-360 GIMTGNSVSATRA
+360 GVMTGNSVSATRA

-437 LRWLTGPAAI
+437 LKWLTGPAAI
-447 QLATLPIILWFY
+447 QLATFPIILWFY

-498 CFFAGAGHYILILFR
+498 CFFAGAGHYILILFQ

-550 KHVVMWIEKRAV
+550 KRVVVWIEKRAV
-562 RKCGEA
+562 RRYGEA
-568 ECEVKKHREVGRE
+568 ECEAKKHREVGRE

-592 RKCEAEKLEAGK
+592 EKLEAGR

-615 LLVIAVIILLTR
+615 LLVIAIIILLSR
-627 GRSGLEVTFLDVGQG
+627 ARSGLEVTFLDVGQG

-695 HENGWVQAL
+695 HENGWAQAL

-737 ASEYGTVKYG
+737 ALEYGALEYGAVEYGISEYGTV
-747 TSGYGALKYDTSEGD
+747 GYGALEYGTVEYGALGGD
-762 TSEGNASEYG
+762 TSEYG
-772 ISGCVT
+772 ISGYGI
-778 SKYTGALAW
+778 SKYAGALAW

-805 IDDVEDIEDIATA
+805 IDDVEDIEAIATA
-818 LADKDTEILCAEYR
+818 LEVKDTEILCAEYG

-848 GHSNASVNVDRE
+848 GHSDANANVDRK
-860 AYKIGSSKTGTGESE
+860 AYKTGFSKTGTGESE

-885 YKGNS
+885 YKGKS

-900 MEADAAEAV
+900 MEADVAEAV
-909 RRCGVDS
+909 RYCGVDS

-937 SIMPQAAIISCAAR
+937 GIMPQAAVISCAAR

-956 PHKETLQRLE
+956 PHKETLQRME

-972 LRTDEGGAVIAK
+972 LRTDEGGAIIAK
-984 IMASGAEMQVYE
+984 IRASGAEMLVYE

>member
-1 MRHRKIKRPIV
+1 
-12 PALVFTVAGVLIGLM
+12 
-27 HVPLPPVLL
+27 
-36 PAAALGGIWLLPML
+36 
-50 SGRNESDKRNK
+50 
-61 HNYIRGCN
+61 
-69 YSLEKSYSYGQNYSY
+69 
-84 DKDYGYRK
+84 
-92 GCGDE
+92 
-97 KNRNCNG
+97 
-104 SLYIQLFLFFL
+104 
-115 LFLVGFITTYIHEN
+115 
-129 YDNKIFSEELF
+129 
-140 SEELPAAEKA
+140 
-150 EYGGGVIRISG
+150 
-161 VVGKVS
+161 
-167 EGTYS
+167 
-172 KRLMLKKCCIN
+172 
-183 GRRLV
+183 
-188 NNIVLEISDNTSYGW
+188 
-203 SARRGDYVEANVEL
+203 
-217 EASQGMLPVPAAAA
+217 
-231 NPGQFDLRQYYKSLG
+231 
-246 YLYYIEEPEVISVAG
+246 
-261 GKNRIVYRL
+261 
-270 DSLKTS
+270 
-276 LKAVYHKCCTA
+276 
-287 TDSGVYAAMV
+287 
-297 TGDRSDMDSTISELF
+297 
-312 SAAGIGHILAISGLH
+312 
-327 ISLIGMGLY
+327 
-336 RLLRR
+336 
-341 IGFLCPMSAII
+341 MSAII

-360 GIMTGNSVSATRA
+360 GVMTGNSVSATRA

-437 LRWLTGPAAI
+437 LKWLTGPAAI

-468 LNLIV
+468 LNLLV

-484 LGCGML
+484 LCCGLL

-550 KHVVMWIEKRAV
+550 KRVVVWIEKRAA
-562 RKCGEA
+562 RRCGEA

-592 RKCEAEKLEAGK
+592 GKCEARKCEARKCEAEKPEAGK

-615 LLVIAVIILLTR
+615 LLVIAVIILLSR

-659 GSTSSRNIYE
+659 GSTSSKNIYE

-695 HENGWVQAL
+695 HENGWAQAL

-737 ASEYGTVKYG
+737 ASEYGALEYG
-747 TSGYGALKYDTSEGD
+747 TVEYGALGGD
-762 TSEGNASEYG
+762 TSEYG
-772 ISGCVT
+772 ISGYGI
-778 SKYTGALAW
+778 SKYTGALVW
-787 LNNAGADE
+787 LNNAEADE

-805 IDDVEDIEDIATA
+805 IDAVEDIATA
-818 LADKDTEILCAEYR
+818 LADKDTEILCAEYG

-848 GHSNASVNVDRE
+848 GHSDANVNVDRK
-860 AYKIGSSKTGTGESE
+860 AYKTGFSKTGTGESE

-885 YKGNS
+885 YKGKS

-900 MEADAAEAV
+900 MEADVAEAV
-909 RRCGVDS
+909 RYCGVDS

-937 SIMPQAAIISCAAR
+937 SIMPKAAVISCAAR

-984 IMASGAEMQVYE
+984 IRASGAEMQVYE

>member
-1 MRHRKIKRPIV
+1 MV

-50 SGRNESDKRNK
+50 SGRNESDKCNK
-61 HNYIRGCN
+61 HNYIRGCS

-104 SLYIQLFLFFL
+104 SLYIQLFLFLL

-140 SEELPAAEKA
+140 SEELPAAGKA

-161 VVGKVS
+161 VVEKVS

-188 NNIVLEISDNTSYGW
+188 NNIVLEVSDNTSYGW
-203 SARRGDYVEANVEL
+203 SARRGDYVEVNVEL
-217 EASQGMLPVPAAAA
+217 EASQGMLPAPAAAA

-276 LKAVYHKCCTA
+276 LKAVYRKCCTA
-287 TDSGVYAAMV
+287 TDAGVYAAMV

-336 RLLRR
+336 KLLRR
-341 IGFLCPMSAII
+341 IGFLCPMSAIV

-360 GIMTGNSVSATRA
+360 GVMTGNSVSATRA

-437 LRWLTGPAAI
+437 LKWLTGSAAI

-468 LNLIV
+468 LNLLV

-562 RKCGEA
+562 RRCGEA
-568 ECEVKKHREVGRE
+568 ECEAKKQREVGRE

-592 RKCEAEKLEAGK
+592 EKLEAGR

-615 LLVIAVIILLTR
+615 LLVIAIIILLSR

-695 HENGWVQAL
+695 HENGWAQAL

-737 ASEYGTVKYG
+737 ASEYDI
-747 TSGYGALKYDTSEGD
+747 SGYG
-762 TSEGNASEYG
+762 
-772 ISGCVT
+772 I

-805 IDDVEDIEDIATA
+805 IDDVEDIEDIEAIATA
-818 LADKDTEILCAEYR
+818 LEDKDTEILCAEYG

-848 GHSNASVNVDRE
+848 GHSDANANVDRK
-860 AYKIGSSKTGTGESE
+860 AYKTGFSKTGTGESE

-885 YKGNS
+885 YKGKS

-900 MEADAAEAV
+900 MEADVAEAV
-909 RRCGVDS
+909 RYCGVDS

-937 SIMPQAAIISCAAR
+937 GIMPQAAVISCAAR

-956 PHKETLQRLE
+956 PHKETLQRME

-972 LRTDEGGAVIAK
+972 LRTDEGGAIIVK
-984 IMASGAEMQVYE
+984 IRASGAEMLVYE

>member
-1 MRHRKIKRPIV
+1 MPSIK
-12 PALVFTVAGVLIGLM
+12 
-27 HVPLPPVLL
+27 
-36 PAAALGGIWLLPML
+36 
-50 SGRNESDKRNK
+50 
-61 HNYIRGCN
+61 
-69 YSLEKSYSYGQNYSY
+69 
-84 DKDYGYRK
+84 
-92 GCGDE
+92 
-97 KNRNCNG
+97 
-104 SLYIQLFLFFL
+104 
-115 LFLVGFITTYIHEN
+115 
-129 YDNKIFSEELF
+129 
-140 SEELPAAEKA
+140 
-150 EYGGGVIRISG
+150 
-161 VVGKVS
+161 
-167 EGTYS
+167 
-172 KRLMLKKCCIN
+172 
-183 GRRLV
+183 
-188 NNIVLEISDNTSYGW
+188 
-203 SARRGDYVEANVEL
+203 
-217 EASQGMLPVPAAAA
+217 
-231 NPGQFDLRQYYKSLG
+231 
-246 YLYYIEEPEVISVAG
+246 
-261 GKNRIVYRL
+261 
-270 DSLKTS
+270 
-276 LKAVYHKCCTA
+276 
-287 TDSGVYAAMV
+287 
-297 TGDRSDMDSTISELF
+297 DRVKPQT
-312 SAAGIGHILAISGLH
+312 GLH

-336 RLLRR
+336 KLLRR

-360 GIMTGNSVSATRA
+360 GVMTGNSVSATRA

-437 LRWLTGPAAI
+437 LKWLTGPAAI

-484 LGCGML
+484 LGCGLL

-550 KHVVMWIEKRAV
+550 KRVVVWIEKRAV
-562 RKCGEA
+562 RRCGEA
-568 ECEVKKHREVGRE
+568 ECEVKKHREVRRE

-592 RKCEAEKLEAGK
+592 GKCEARKCEARKCEAEKPEAGK

-615 LLVIAVIILLTR
+615 LLVIAIIILLSR

-659 GSTSSRNIYE
+659 GSTSSKNIYE

-737 ASEYGTVKYG
+737 ASEYGALEYGAVEYGISEYG
-747 TSGYGALKYDTSEGD
+747 TVGYGALGGD
-762 TSEGNASEYG
+762 TSEYG
-772 ISGCVT
+772 ISGYGI

-787 LNNAGADE
+787 LNNAEADE

-800 EGIVD
+800 EGIAD
-805 IDDVEDIEDIATA
+805 IDAVEDIEDIEAIATA
-818 LADKDTEILCAEYR
+818 LADRGTEILCAEYG

-848 GHSNASVNVDRE
+848 GHSDANVNVDRK
-860 AYKIGSSKTGTGESE
+860 AYKTAFSKTGTGESE

-885 YKGNS
+885 YKGKS

-900 MEADAAEAV
+900 MEADVAEAV
-909 RRCGVDS
+909 MYCGVDS

-937 SIMPQAAIISCAAR
+937 SIMPQAAVISCAAR

-972 LRTDEGGAVIAK
+972 LRTDEGGAIIAK
-984 IMASGAEMQVYE
+984 IRASGAEMQVYE

>member
-1 MRHRKIKRPIV
+1 MDRK
-12 PALVFTVAGVLIGLM
+12 
-27 HVPLPPVLL
+27 
-36 PAAALGGIWLLPML
+36 
-50 SGRNESDKRNK
+50 
-61 HNYIRGCN
+61 
-69 YSLEKSYSYGQNYSY
+69 
-84 DKDYGYRK
+84 
-92 GCGDE
+92 
-97 KNRNCNG
+97 
-104 SLYIQLFLFFL
+104 
-115 LFLVGFITTYIHEN
+115 
-129 YDNKIFSEELF
+129 
-140 SEELPAAEKA
+140 
-150 EYGGGVIRISG
+150 
-161 VVGKVS
+161 
-167 EGTYS
+167 
-172 KRLMLKKCCIN
+172 
-183 GRRLV
+183 
-188 NNIVLEISDNTSYGW
+188 
-203 SARRGDYVEANVEL
+203 
-217 EASQGMLPVPAAAA
+217 
-231 NPGQFDLRQYYKSLG
+231 NPQ
-246 YLYYIEEPEVISVAG
+246 
-261 GKNRIVYRL
+261 
-270 DSLKTS
+270 T
-276 LKAVYHKCCTA
+276 
-287 TDSGVYAAMV
+287 
-297 TGDRSDMDSTISELF
+297 
-312 SAAGIGHILAISGLH
+312 GLH

-336 RLLRR
+336 KLLRR
-341 IGFLCPMSAII
+341 IGFLCPMSAIV

-360 GIMTGNSVSATRA
+360 GVMTGNSVSATRA

-437 LRWLTGPAAI
+437 LKWLTGPAAI

-468 LNLIV
+468 LNLLV

-484 LGCGML
+484 LGCGLL

-498 CFFAGAGHYILILFR
+498 CFFAGAGHYILILFQ

-550 KHVVMWIEKRAV
+550 KRVVVWIEKRAV
-562 RKCGEA
+562 RRCGEA

-581 AVKGGARKCEA
+581 AVKGGARKCAARKCEA
-592 RKCEAEKLEAGK
+592 RKCEAEKPEAGR

-695 HENGWVQAL
+695 HENGWAQAL

-737 ASEYGTVKYG
+737 ALEYDI
-747 TSGYGALKYDTSEGD
+747 SGYG
-762 TSEGNASEYG
+762 
-772 ISGCVT
+772 I
-778 SKYTGALAW
+778 SKYAGALAW

-805 IDDVEDIEDIATA
+805 IDDVEDIEDIEAIATA
-818 LADKDTEILCAEYR
+818 LEVKDTEILCAEYG

-848 GHSNASVNVDRE
+848 GHSDANANVDRK
-860 AYKIGSSKTGTGESE
+860 AYKTGFSKTGTGESE

-885 YKGNS
+885 YKGKS

-900 MEADAAEAV
+900 MEADVAEAV
-909 RRCGVDS
+909 RYCGVDS

-937 SIMPQAAIISCAAR
+937 SIMPQAAVISCAAR

-972 LRTDEGGAVIAK
+972 LRTDEGGAIIAK
-984 IMASGAEMQVYE
+984 IRASGAEMLVYE

>member
-1 MRHRKIKRPIV
+1 
-12 PALVFTVAGVLIGLM
+12 
-27 HVPLPPVLL
+27 
-36 PAAALGGIWLLPML
+36 
-50 SGRNESDKRNK
+50 
-61 HNYIRGCN
+61 
-69 YSLEKSYSYGQNYSY
+69 
-84 DKDYGYRK
+84 
-92 GCGDE
+92 
-97 KNRNCNG
+97 
-104 SLYIQLFLFFL
+104 
-115 LFLVGFITTYIHEN
+115 
-129 YDNKIFSEELF
+129 
-140 SEELPAAEKA
+140 
-150 EYGGGVIRISG
+150 
-161 VVGKVS
+161 
-167 EGTYS
+167 
-172 KRLMLKKCCIN
+172 
-183 GRRLV
+183 
-188 NNIVLEISDNTSYGW
+188 
-203 SARRGDYVEANVEL
+203 
-217 EASQGMLPVPAAAA
+217 
-231 NPGQFDLRQYYKSLG
+231 
-246 YLYYIEEPEVISVAG
+246 
-261 GKNRIVYRL
+261 
-270 DSLKTS
+270 
-276 LKAVYHKCCTA
+276 
-287 TDSGVYAAMV
+287 
-297 TGDRSDMDSTISELF
+297 
-312 SAAGIGHILAISGLH
+312 
-327 ISLIGMGLY
+327 
-336 RLLRR
+336 
-341 IGFLCPMSAII
+341 MSAII

-360 GIMTGNSVSATRA
+360 GVMTGNSVSATRA

-394 AVSLSAIILILKNPY
+394 AVSLSAIIVILKNPY

-437 LRWLTGPAAI
+437 LKWLTGPVAI

-490 GLISIPAG
+490 GLICIPAG
-498 CFFAGAGHYILILFR
+498 GVFAGAGHYILILFQ

-550 KHVVMWIEKRAV
+550 KRVVVWIEKRAV

-568 ECEVKKHREVGRE
+568 EGEVKKHREVGRE
-581 AVKGGARKCEA
+581 AVKGGARKG
-592 RKCEAEKLEAGK
+592 EAEKLETGK

-615 LLVIAVIILLTR
+615 LLVIAVIILLSR

-659 GSTSSRNIYE
+659 GSTSSKNIYE

-695 HENGWVQAL
+695 HENGWAQAL

-737 ASEYGTVKYG
+737 ASEYGALEYGAVEYGISEYG
-747 TSGYGALKYDTSEGD
+747 TVGYGALEYGTVEYGALGGD
-762 TSEGNASEYG
+762 TSEYG
-772 ISGCVT
+772 ISGYGI

-805 IDDVEDIEDIATA
+805 IDDVEDIEDIEDIATT
-818 LADKDTEILCAEYR
+818 LADRGTEILCAEYG

-848 GHSNASVNVDRE
+848 GHSDANANANVDRK
-860 AYKIGSSKTGTGESE
+860 AYKTGFSKTGTGESE

-885 YKGNS
+885 YKGKS

-900 MEADAAEAV
+900 MEADVAEAV
-909 RRCGVDS
+909 RYCGVDS

-937 SIMPQAAIISCAAR
+937 SIMPQAAVISCAAR

-984 IMASGAEMQVYE
+984 IRASGAEMQVYE

>member
-1 MRHRKIKRPIV
+1 MV

-36 PAAALGGIWLLPML
+36 PAAALGGIWLMPML
-50 SGRNESDKRNK
+50 SGRNESDKCNK

-69 YSLEKSYSYGQNYSY
+69 YSLEKSYSYGQNYSH
-84 DKDYGYRK
+84 DKDYGYKK

-97 KNRNCNG
+97 KKRNYNR
-104 SLYIQLFLFFL
+104 SLYIQLFLFLL

-161 VVGKVS
+161 VVEKVS

-276 LKAVYHKCCTA
+276 LKAVYRKCCTA
-287 TDSGVYAAMV
+287 TDAGVYVAMV
-297 TGDRSDMDSTISELF
+297 TGDRSDMDSTVSELF

-336 RLLRR
+336 KLLRR

-360 GIMTGNSVSATRA
+360 GVMTGNSVSATRA

-437 LRWLTGPAAI
+437 LKWLTGPAAI
-447 QLATLPIILWFY
+447 QLATFPIILWFY

-498 CFFAGAGHYILILFR
+498 CFFAGAGHYILILFQ

-550 KHVVMWIEKRAV
+550 KRVVVWIEKRAV
-562 RKCGEA
+562 RRCGEA

-581 AVKGGARKCEA
+581 AVKGGARKCAARKCEA
-592 RKCEAEKLEAGK
+592 RKCEAEKPEAGK

-615 LLVIAVIILLTR
+615 LLVIAIIILLSR

-659 GSTSSRNIYE
+659 GSTSSKNIYE

-695 HENGWVQAL
+695 HENGWAQAL

-737 ASEYGTVKYG
+737 ALEYGTVE
-747 TSGYGALKYDTSEGD
+747 YGALGGD
-762 TSEGNASEYG
+762 TSEYG
-772 ISGCVT
+772 ISGYGI
-778 SKYTGALAW
+778 SKYTGALVW

-805 IDDVEDIEDIATA
+805 IDDVEDIEDIEAIATA
-818 LADKDTEILCAEYR
+818 LEDKDTEILCAEYG

-848 GHSNASVNVDRE
+848 GHSDANVNVDRK
-860 AYKIGSSKTGTGESE
+860 AYKTGFSKTGTGESE

-885 YKGNS
+885 YKGKS

-900 MEADAAEAV
+900 MEADVAEAV
-909 RRCGVDS
+909 RYCGVDS

-937 SIMPQAAIISCAAR
+937 SIMPQAAVISCAAR

-956 PHKETLQRLE
+956 PHKETLQRME

-972 LRTDEGGAVIAK
+972 LRTDEGGAIIAK
-984 IMASGAEMQVYE
+984 IRASGAEMQVYE

>member
-1 MRHRKIKRPIV
+1 
-12 PALVFTVAGVLIGLM
+12 
-27 HVPLPPVLL
+27 
-36 PAAALGGIWLLPML
+36 
-50 SGRNESDKRNK
+50 
-61 HNYIRGCN
+61 
-69 YSLEKSYSYGQNYSY
+69 
-84 DKDYGYRK
+84 
-92 GCGDE
+92 
-97 KNRNCNG
+97 
-104 SLYIQLFLFFL
+104 
-115 LFLVGFITTYIHEN
+115 
-129 YDNKIFSEELF
+129 
-140 SEELPAAEKA
+140 
-150 EYGGGVIRISG
+150 
-161 VVGKVS
+161 
-167 EGTYS
+167 
-172 KRLMLKKCCIN
+172 
-183 GRRLV
+183 
-188 NNIVLEISDNTSYGW
+188 
-203 SARRGDYVEANVEL
+203 
-217 EASQGMLPVPAAAA
+217 
-231 NPGQFDLRQYYKSLG
+231 
-246 YLYYIEEPEVISVAG
+246 
-261 GKNRIVYRL
+261 
-270 DSLKTS
+270 
-276 LKAVYHKCCTA
+276 
-287 TDSGVYAAMV
+287 
-297 TGDRSDMDSTISELF
+297 
-312 SAAGIGHILAISGLH
+312 
-327 ISLIGMGLY
+327 
-336 RLLRR
+336 
-341 IGFLCPMSAII
+341 MSAII

-360 GIMTGNSVSATRA
+360 GVMTGNSVSATRA

-437 LRWLTGPAAI
+437 LKWLTGPVAI

-468 LNLIV
+468 LNLLV

-484 LGCGML
+484 LGCGLL

-550 KHVVMWIEKRAV
+550 KRVVVWIEKRAA
-562 RKCGEA
+562 RRCGEA
-568 ECEVKKHREVGRE
+568 ECEAKKHREVGRE
-581 AVKGGARKCEA
+581 AVKGGARKG
-592 RKCEAEKLEAGK
+592 EAEKLETGK

-615 LLVIAVIILLTR
+615 LLVIAVIILLSR

-659 GSTSSRNIYE
+659 GSTSSKNIYE

-695 HENGWVQAL
+695 HENGWAQAL

-737 ASEYGTVKYG
+737 ASEYGALEYGAVEYGISEYG
-747 TSGYGALKYDTSEGD
+747 TVGYGALEYGTVEYGALGGD
-762 TSEGNASEYG
+762 TSEYG
-772 ISGCVT
+772 ISGYGI

-805 IDDVEDIEDIATA
+805 IDDVEDIEDIEDIATT
-818 LADKDTEILCAEYR
+818 LADRGTEILCAEYG

-848 GHSNASVNVDRE
+848 GHSDANANANVDRK
-860 AYKIGSSKTGTGESE
+860 AYKTGFSKTGTGESE

-885 YKGNS
+885 YKGKS

-900 MEADAAEAV
+900 MEADVAEAV
-909 RRCGVDS
+909 RYCGVDS

-937 SIMPQAAIISCAAR
+937 SIMPQAAVISCAAR

-984 IMASGAEMQVYE
+984 IRASGAEMQVYE

>member
-1 MRHRKIKRPIV
+1 M
-12 PALVFTVAGVLIGLM
+12 
-27 HVPLPPVLL
+27 
-36 PAAALGGIWLLPML
+36 
-50 SGRNESDKRNK
+50 
-61 HNYIRGCN
+61 
-69 YSLEKSYSYGQNYSY
+69 
-84 DKDYGYRK
+84 
-92 GCGDE
+92 
-97 KNRNCNG
+97 NRVKP
-104 SLYIQLFLFFL
+104 Q
-115 LFLVGFITTYIHEN
+115 T
-129 YDNKIFSEELF
+129 
-140 SEELPAAEKA
+140 
-150 EYGGGVIRISG
+150 
-161 VVGKVS
+161 
-167 EGTYS
+167 
-172 KRLMLKKCCIN
+172 
-183 GRRLV
+183 
-188 NNIVLEISDNTSYGW
+188 
-203 SARRGDYVEANVEL
+203 
-217 EASQGMLPVPAAAA
+217 
-231 NPGQFDLRQYYKSLG
+231 
-246 YLYYIEEPEVISVAG
+246 
-261 GKNRIVYRL
+261 
-270 DSLKTS
+270 
-276 LKAVYHKCCTA
+276 
-287 TDSGVYAAMV
+287 
-297 TGDRSDMDSTISELF
+297 
-312 SAAGIGHILAISGLH
+312 GLH

-360 GIMTGNSVSATRA
+360 GVMTGNSVSATRA

-437 LRWLTGPAAI
+437 LKWLTGPVAI

-468 LNLIV
+468 LNLLV

-484 LGCGML
+484 LGCGLL

-550 KHVVMWIEKRAV
+550 KRVVVWIEKRAA
-562 RKCGEA
+562 RRCGEA
-568 ECEVKKHREVGRE
+568 ECEAKKHREVGRE
-581 AVKGGARKCEA
+581 AVKGGARKG
-592 RKCEAEKLEAGK
+592 EAEKLETGK

-615 LLVIAVIILLTR
+615 LLVIAVIILLSR

-659 GSTSSRNIYE
+659 GSTSSKNIYE

-695 HENGWVQAL
+695 HENGWAQAL

-737 ASEYGTVKYG
+737 ASEYGALEYGAVEYGISEYG
-747 TSGYGALKYDTSEGD
+747 TVGYGALEYGTVEYGALGGD
-762 TSEGNASEYG
+762 TSEYG
-772 ISGCVT
+772 ISGYGI

-805 IDDVEDIEDIATA
+805 IDDVEDIEDIEDIATT
-818 LADKDTEILCAEYR
+818 LADRGTEILCAEYG

-848 GHSNASVNVDRE
+848 GHSDANANANVDRK
-860 AYKIGSSKTGTGESE
+860 AYKTGFSKTGTGESE

-885 YKGNS
+885 YKGKS

-900 MEADAAEAV
+900 MEADVAEAV
-909 RRCGVDS
+909 RYCGVDS

-937 SIMPQAAIISCAAR
+937 SIMPQAAVISCAAR

-984 IMASGAEMQVYE
+984 IRASGAEMQVYE

>member
-1 MRHRKIKRPIV
+1 M
-12 PALVFTVAGVLIGLM
+12 
-27 HVPLPPVLL
+27 
-36 PAAALGGIWLLPML
+36 
-50 SGRNESDKRNK
+50 
-61 HNYIRGCN
+61 
-69 YSLEKSYSYGQNYSY
+69 
-84 DKDYGYRK
+84 
-92 GCGDE
+92 
-97 KNRNCNG
+97 
-104 SLYIQLFLFFL
+104 
-115 LFLVGFITTYIHEN
+115 
-129 YDNKIFSEELF
+129 
-140 SEELPAAEKA
+140 
-150 EYGGGVIRISG
+150 
-161 VVGKVS
+161 
-167 EGTYS
+167 
-172 KRLMLKKCCIN
+172 
-183 GRRLV
+183 
-188 NNIVLEISDNTSYGW
+188 
-203 SARRGDYVEANVEL
+203 
-217 EASQGMLPVPAAAA
+217 
-231 NPGQFDLRQYYKSLG
+231 
-246 YLYYIEEPEVISVAG
+246 
-261 GKNRIVYRL
+261 
-270 DSLKTS
+270 
-276 LKAVYHKCCTA
+276 
-287 TDSGVYAAMV
+287 
-297 TGDRSDMDSTISELF
+297 DRVKPQT
-312 SAAGIGHILAISGLH
+312 GLH

-360 GIMTGNSVSATRA
+360 GVMTGNSVSATRA

-484 LGCGML
+484 LGCGLL

-498 CFFAGAGHYILILFR
+498 CFFAGAGHYILILFQ

-550 KHVVMWIEKRAV
+550 KRVVVWIEKRAV
-562 RKCGEA
+562 RRCGEA

-581 AVKGGARKCEA
+581 AVKGGARKGEAGKCEA
-592 RKCEAEKLEAGK
+592 RKCEAEKPEAGK

-659 GSTSSRNIYE
+659 GSTSSKNIYE

-695 HENGWVQAL
+695 HENGWAQAL

-737 ASEYGTVKYG
+737 ASEYG
-747 TSGYGALKYDTSEGD
+747 ALKYDTSEGD
-762 TSEGNASEYG
+762 TSEGG

-805 IDDVEDIEDIATA
+805 IDDVEDIEDIEDIATT
-818 LADKDTEILCAEYR
+818 LADRGTEILCAEYG

-848 GHSNASVNVDRE
+848 GHSDANVNVDRK
-860 AYKIGSSKTGTGESE
+860 AYKTSFSKTGTGESE

-885 YKGNS
+885 YKGKS

-900 MEADAAEAV
+900 MEADVAEAV
-909 RRCGVDS
+909 RYCGVDS

-937 SIMPQAAIISCAAR
+937 SIMPQAAVISCAAR

-966 DVGALV
+966 DVDALV
-972 LRTDEGGAVIAK
+972 LRTDEGGAIIAK
-984 IMASGAEMQVYE
+984 IRASGVEMQVYE

>member
-1 MRHRKIKRPIV
+1 MV

-36 PAAALGGIWLLPML
+36 PAAALGGIWLMPML
-50 SGRNESDKRNK
+50 SGRNESDKCNK

-69 YSLEKSYSYGQNYSY
+69 YSLEKSYSYEQNYSY

-97 KNRNCNG
+97 KKRNYNR
-104 SLYIQLFLFFL
+104 SLYIQLFLFLL

-161 VVGKVS
+161 VVEKVS

-276 LKAVYHKCCTA
+276 LKAVYRKCCTA
-287 TDSGVYAAMV
+287 TDAGVYVAMV
-297 TGDRSDMDSTISELF
+297 TGDRSDMDSTVSELF

-336 RLLRR
+336 KLLRR

-360 GIMTGNSVSATRA
+360 GVMTGNSVSATRA

-437 LRWLTGPAAI
+437 LKWLTGPAAI
-447 QLATLPIILWFY
+447 QLATFPIILWFY

-498 CFFAGAGHYILILFR
+498 CFFAGAGHYILILFQ

-550 KHVVMWIEKRAV
+550 KRVVVWIEKRAV
-562 RKCGEA
+562 RRCGEA

-592 RKCEAEKLEAGK
+592 RKCETRKCEAEKPEAGK

-615 LLVIAVIILLTR
+615 LLVIAIIILLSR

-659 GSTSSRNIYE
+659 GSTSSKNIYE

-695 HENGWVQAL
+695 HENGWAQAL

-737 ASEYGTVKYG
+737 ALEYGTV
-747 TSGYGALKYDTSEGD
+747 GYGALGGD
-762 TSEGNASEYG
+762 TSEYG
-772 ISGCVT
+772 ISGYGI
-778 SKYTGALAW
+778 SKYTGALVW
-787 LNNAGADE
+787 LNNAEADE

-805 IDDVEDIEDIATA
+805 IDAVEDIEDIEAIATA
-818 LADKDTEILCAEYR
+818 LADKDTEILCVEYG

-848 GHSNASVNVDRE
+848 RHSDANVNVDRK
-860 AYKIGSSKTGTGESE
+860 AYKTGFSKTGTGESE

-885 YKGNS
+885 YKGKS

-900 MEADAAEAV
+900 MEADVAEAV
-909 RRCGVDS
+909 RNCGVDS

-937 SIMPQAAIISCAAR
+937 GIMPQAAIISCAAR

-972 LRTDEGGAVIAK
+972 LRTDEGGAIIAK
-984 IMASGAEMQVYE
+984 IRASGAEMQVYE

>member
-1 MRHRKIKRPIV
+1 
-12 PALVFTVAGVLIGLM
+12 
-27 HVPLPPVLL
+27 
-36 PAAALGGIWLLPML
+36 
-50 SGRNESDKRNK
+50 
-61 HNYIRGCN
+61 
-69 YSLEKSYSYGQNYSY
+69 
-84 DKDYGYRK
+84 
-92 GCGDE
+92 
-97 KNRNCNG
+97 
-104 SLYIQLFLFFL
+104 
-115 LFLVGFITTYIHEN
+115 
-129 YDNKIFSEELF
+129 
-140 SEELPAAEKA
+140 
-150 EYGGGVIRISG
+150 
-161 VVGKVS
+161 
-167 EGTYS
+167 
-172 KRLMLKKCCIN
+172 
-183 GRRLV
+183 
-188 NNIVLEISDNTSYGW
+188 
-203 SARRGDYVEANVEL
+203 
-217 EASQGMLPVPAAAA
+217 
-231 NPGQFDLRQYYKSLG
+231 
-246 YLYYIEEPEVISVAG
+246 
-261 GKNRIVYRL
+261 
-270 DSLKTS
+270 
-276 LKAVYHKCCTA
+276 
-287 TDSGVYAAMV
+287 
-297 TGDRSDMDSTISELF
+297 
-312 SAAGIGHILAISGLH
+312 
-327 ISLIGMGLY
+327 
-336 RLLRR
+336 
-341 IGFLCPMSAII
+341 MSAIV

-360 GIMTGNSVSATRA
+360 GVMTGNSVSATRA

-437 LRWLTGPAAI
+437 LKWLTGPAAI
-447 QLATLPIILWFY
+447 QLATFPIILWFY

-498 CFFAGAGHYILILFR
+498 CFFAGAGHYILILFQ

-550 KHVVMWIEKRAV
+550 KRVVVWIEKRAV
-562 RKCGEA
+562 RRYGEA
-568 ECEVKKHREVGRE
+568 ECEAKKHREVGRE

-592 RKCEAEKLEAGK
+592 EKLEAGR

-615 LLVIAVIILLTR
+615 LLVIAVIILLAR
-627 GRSGLEVTFLDVGQG
+627 WRSGLEVTFLDVGQG

-659 GSTSSRNIYE
+659 GSTSSKNIYE

-695 HENGWVQAL
+695 HENGWAQAL

-737 ASEYGTVKYG
+737 ALEYGALEYGAVEYGISEYGTV
-747 TSGYGALKYDTSEGD
+747 GYGALGGD
-762 TSEGNASEYG
+762 TSEYG
-772 ISGCVT
+772 ISGYGI
-778 SKYTGALAW
+778 SKYAGALAW
-787 LNNAGADE
+787 LNNAEADE

-805 IDDVEDIEDIATA
+805 IDDVEDIEDIEAIATA
-818 LADKDTEILCAEYR
+818 LEVKDTEILCAEYG

-848 GHSNASVNVDRE
+848 GHSDANANVDRK
-860 AYKIGSSKTGTGESE
+860 AYKTGFSKTGTGESE

-885 YKGNS
+885 YKGKS

-900 MEADAAEAV
+900 MEADVAEAV
-909 RRCGVDS
+909 RYCGVDS

-937 SIMPQAAIISCAAR
+937 GIMPQAAVISCAAR

-956 PHKETLQRLE
+956 PHKETLQRME

-972 LRTDEGGAVIAK
+972 LRTDEGGAIIAK
-984 IMASGAEMQVYE
+984 IRASGAEMLVYE

>member
-1 MRHRKIKRPIV
+1 MPSIK
-12 PALVFTVAGVLIGLM
+12 
-27 HVPLPPVLL
+27 
-36 PAAALGGIWLLPML
+36 
-50 SGRNESDKRNK
+50 
-61 HNYIRGCN
+61 
-69 YSLEKSYSYGQNYSY
+69 
-84 DKDYGYRK
+84 
-92 GCGDE
+92 
-97 KNRNCNG
+97 
-104 SLYIQLFLFFL
+104 
-115 LFLVGFITTYIHEN
+115 
-129 YDNKIFSEELF
+129 
-140 SEELPAAEKA
+140 
-150 EYGGGVIRISG
+150 
-161 VVGKVS
+161 
-167 EGTYS
+167 
-172 KRLMLKKCCIN
+172 
-183 GRRLV
+183 
-188 NNIVLEISDNTSYGW
+188 
-203 SARRGDYVEANVEL
+203 
-217 EASQGMLPVPAAAA
+217 
-231 NPGQFDLRQYYKSLG
+231 
-246 YLYYIEEPEVISVAG
+246 
-261 GKNRIVYRL
+261 
-270 DSLKTS
+270 
-276 LKAVYHKCCTA
+276 
-287 TDSGVYAAMV
+287 
-297 TGDRSDMDSTISELF
+297 DRVKPQT
-312 SAAGIGHILAISGLH
+312 GLH

-360 GIMTGNSVSATRA
+360 GVMTGNSVSATRA

-437 LRWLTGPAAI
+437 LKWLTGPVAI

-468 LNLIV
+468 LNLLV

-484 LGCGML
+484 LGCGLL

-550 KHVVMWIEKRAV
+550 KRVVVWIEKRAA
-562 RKCGEA
+562 RRCGEA
-568 ECEVKKHREVGRE
+568 ECEAKKHREVGRE
-581 AVKGGARKCEA
+581 AVKGGARKG
-592 RKCEAEKLEAGK
+592 EAEKLETGK

-615 LLVIAVIILLTR
+615 LLVIAVIILLSR

-659 GSTSSRNIYE
+659 GSTSSKNIYE

-695 HENGWVQAL
+695 HENGWAQAL

-737 ASEYGTVKYG
+737 ASEYGALEYGAVEYGISEYG
-747 TSGYGALKYDTSEGD
+747 TVGYGALEYGTVEYGALGGD
-762 TSEGNASEYG
+762 TSEYG
-772 ISGCVT
+772 ISGYGI

-805 IDDVEDIEDIATA
+805 IDDVEDIEDIEDIATT
-818 LADKDTEILCAEYR
+818 LADRGTEILCAEYG

-848 GHSNASVNVDRE
+848 GHSDANANANVDRK
-860 AYKIGSSKTGTGESE
+860 AYKTGFSKTGTGESE

-885 YKGNS
+885 YKGKS

-900 MEADAAEAV
+900 MEADVAEAV
-909 RRCGVDS
+909 RYCGVDS

-937 SIMPQAAIISCAAR
+937 SIMPQAAVISCAAR

-984 IMASGAEMQVYE
+984 IRASGAEMQVYE

>member
-1 MRHRKIKRPIV
+1 MV

-50 SGRNESDKRNK
+50 SGRNESDKCNK

-104 SLYIQLFLFFL
+104 SLYIQLFLFLL

-161 VVGKVS
+161 VVEKVS

-203 SARRGDYVEANVEL
+203 SARRGDHVEANVEL

-246 YLYYIEEPEVISVAG
+246 YLYYIENPEVISVAG

-276 LKAVYHKCCTA
+276 LKAVYRKCCTA
-287 TDSGVYAAMV
+287 TDAGVYAAMV

-336 RLLRR
+336 KLLRR

-360 GIMTGNSVSATRA
+360 GVMTGNSVSATRA

-437 LRWLTGPAAI
+437 LKWLTGPAAI
-447 QLATLPIILWFY
+447 QLATFPIILWFY

-468 LNLIV
+468 LNLLV

-484 LGCGML
+484 LGCGLL

-568 ECEVKKHREVGRE
+568 ECEIKKHREVGRE

-615 LLVIAVIILLTR
+615 LLVIAVIILLAR
-627 GRSGLEVTFLDVGQG
+627 RRSGLEVTFLDVGQG

-695 HENGWVQAL
+695 HENGWAQAL

-737 ASEYGTVKYG
+737 VSE
-747 TSGYGALKYDTSEGD
+747 YGALKYDTSEGD
-762 TSEGNASEYG
+762 TSEGG

-787 LNNAGADE
+787 LNNAEADE

-805 IDDVEDIEDIATA
+805 IDAVEDIEDIEDIATA
-818 LADKDTEILCAEYR
+818 LADKDTEILCAEYG

-848 GHSNASVNVDRE
+848 GHSDANANVDRK
-860 AYKIGSSKTGTGESE
+860 AYKTGFSKTGTGESE

-885 YKGNS
+885 YKGKS

-900 MEADAAEAV
+900 MEADVAEAV
-909 RRCGVDS
+909 RYCGVDS

-937 SIMPQAAIISCAAR
+937 SIMPQAAVISCAAR

-972 LRTDEGGAVIAK
+972 LRTDEGGAIIAK
-984 IMASGAEMQVYE
+984 IRASGAEMLVYE

>member
-1 MRHRKIKRPIV
+1 MV

-27 HVPLPPVLL
+27 HVPMPPVLL
-36 PAAALGGIWLLPML
+36 LAAALGGIWLLPML
-50 SGRNESDKRNK
+50 SGRNKADKCNK
-61 HNYIRGCN
+61 HNHIRGCS
-69 YSLEKSYSYGQNYSY
+69 YSLENSHSYGQYYSY

-97 KNRNCNG
+97 KNRNCNR

-140 SEELPAAEKA
+140 NEELPAAEKA

-161 VVGKVS
+161 VVEKVS

-188 NNIVLEISDNTSYGW
+188 NNIVLEMSDNTSYGW
-203 SARRGDYVEANVEL
+203 SARRGDHVEANVEL
-217 EASQGMLPVPAAAA
+217 EASQSMLPIPAAAA

-246 YLYYIEEPEVISVAG
+246 YLYYIEDPEVISVAG

-276 LKAVYHKCCTA
+276 LKAVYRKCCTA
-287 TDSGVYAAMV
+287 TDAGVYAAMV

-336 RLLRR
+336 KLLRR

-360 GIMTGNSVSATRA
+360 GVMTGNSVSATRA

-422 IAGVAVVTDGFSVKW
+422 IAGVAVVIDGFSVKW
-437 LRWLTGPAAI
+437 LKWLTGPAAI
-447 QLATLPIILWFY
+447 QLATFPIILWFY

-550 KHVVMWIEKRAV
+550 KRVVVWIEKRAV
-562 RKCGEA
+562 RRYGEA
-568 ECEVKKHREVGRE
+568 ECEAKKHREVGRE

-592 RKCEAEKLEAGK
+592 EKLEAGR

-615 LLVIAVIILLTR
+615 LLVIAIIILLSR
-627 GRSGLEVTFLDVGQG
+627 GRSDLEVTFLDVGQG

-695 HENGWVQAL
+695 HENGWAQAL

-737 ASEYGTVKYG
+737 ASEYDI
-747 TSGYGALKYDTSEGD
+747 SGYG
-762 TSEGNASEYG
+762 
-772 ISGCVT
+772 I
-778 SKYTGALAW
+778 SKYAGALAW

-805 IDDVEDIEDIATA
+805 IDDVEDIEDIEAIATA
-818 LADKDTEILCAEYR
+818 LEVKDTEILCAEYG

-848 GHSNASVNVDRE
+848 GHSDANANVDRK
-860 AYKIGSSKTGTGESE
+860 AYKTGFSKTGTGESE

-885 YKGNS
+885 YKGKS

-900 MEADAAEAV
+900 MEADVAEAV
-909 RRCGVDS
+909 RYCGVDS

-937 SIMPQAAIISCAAR
+937 GIMPQAAVISCAAR

-956 PHKETLQRLE
+956 PHKETLQRME

-972 LRTDEGGAVIAK
+972 LRTDEGGAIIAK
-984 IMASGAEMQVYE
+984 IRASGAEMLVYE

>member
-1 MRHRKIKRPIV
+1 
-12 PALVFTVAGVLIGLM
+12 
-27 HVPLPPVLL
+27 
-36 PAAALGGIWLLPML
+36 
-50 SGRNESDKRNK
+50 
-61 HNYIRGCN
+61 
-69 YSLEKSYSYGQNYSY
+69 
-84 DKDYGYRK
+84 
-92 GCGDE
+92 
-97 KNRNCNG
+97 
-104 SLYIQLFLFFL
+104 
-115 LFLVGFITTYIHEN
+115 
-129 YDNKIFSEELF
+129 
-140 SEELPAAEKA
+140 
-150 EYGGGVIRISG
+150 
-161 VVGKVS
+161 
-167 EGTYS
+167 
-172 KRLMLKKCCIN
+172 
-183 GRRLV
+183 
-188 NNIVLEISDNTSYGW
+188 
-203 SARRGDYVEANVEL
+203 
-217 EASQGMLPVPAAAA
+217 
-231 NPGQFDLRQYYKSLG
+231 
-246 YLYYIEEPEVISVAG
+246 
-261 GKNRIVYRL
+261 
-270 DSLKTS
+270 
-276 LKAVYHKCCTA
+276 
-287 TDSGVYAAMV
+287 
-297 TGDRSDMDSTISELF
+297 
-312 SAAGIGHILAISGLH
+312 
-327 ISLIGMGLY
+327 
-336 RLLRR
+336 
-341 IGFLCPMSAII
+341 MSAII

-360 GIMTGNSVSATRA
+360 GVMTGNSVSATRA

-437 LRWLTGPAAI
+437 LKWLTGPAAI
-447 QLATLPIILWFY
+447 QLATFPIILWFY

-498 CFFAGAGHYILILFR
+498 CFFAGAGHYILILFQ

-550 KHVVMWIEKRAV
+550 KRVVVWIEKRAV
-562 RKCGEA
+562 RRCGEA

-581 AVKGGARKCEA
+581 AVKGGARKCAARKCEA
-592 RKCEAEKLEAGK
+592 RKCEAEKPEAGK

-615 LLVIAVIILLTR
+615 LLVIAIIILLSR

-659 GSTSSRNIYE
+659 GSTSSKNIYE

-695 HENGWVQAL
+695 HENGWAQAL

-737 ASEYGTVKYG
+737 ALEYGTVE
-747 TSGYGALKYDTSEGD
+747 YGALGGD
-762 TSEGNASEYG
+762 TSEYG
-772 ISGCVT
+772 ISGYGI
-778 SKYTGALAW
+778 SKYTGALVW

-805 IDDVEDIEDIATA
+805 IDDVEDIEDIEAIATA
-818 LADKDTEILCAEYR
+818 LEDKDTEILCAEYG

-848 GHSNASVNVDRE
+848 GHSDANVNVDRK
-860 AYKIGSSKTGTGESE
+860 AYKTGFSKTGTGESE

-885 YKGNS
+885 YKGKS

-900 MEADAAEAV
+900 MEADVAEAV
-909 RRCGVDS
+909 RYCGVDS

-937 SIMPQAAIISCAAR
+937 SIMPQAAVISCAAR

-956 PHKETLQRLE
+956 PHKETLQRME

-972 LRTDEGGAVIAK
+972 LRTDEGGAIIAK
-984 IMASGAEMQVYE
+984 IRASGAEMQVYE